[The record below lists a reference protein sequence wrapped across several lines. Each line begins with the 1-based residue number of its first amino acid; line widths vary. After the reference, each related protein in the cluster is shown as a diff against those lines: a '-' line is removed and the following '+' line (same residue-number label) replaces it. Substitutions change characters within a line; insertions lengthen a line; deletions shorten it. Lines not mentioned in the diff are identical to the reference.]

1 MAFSYRT
8 PAEEFL
14 STLPS
19 TSQEHISKYAVQSL
33 EKQEKASSHNYSYH
47 LTDTQKNFCS
57 SVGVPLSVHS
67 FMVHPHPY
75 CKTMENY
82 ILHDNLFHYRNLIN
96 VFVSI
101 REEKVSLLNRSKG
114 LNFHRIVNRC
124 VADRDK
130 LRYRNYVNRNFFS
143 DQSNF
148 SPNRHKSW
156 FFHDE
161 LHHWTVNEMSDFL
174 HNFKPERVMASCV
187 LPVEVFNSDESCN
200 PSFYKYQVH
209 SRANGVVEFTF
220 FPDGSRE
227 SSYYQRSSDWIF
239 KYRHF
244 EIGGEIYTLSF
255 LRSIKCHHL
264 ILIEKGRLETNRFYI
279 SDSAEC
285 ASLRMFGTAVAG
297 KICAPIRVEVLKRE
311 IIYLL
316 SLKKSDMN
324 SAAAKLRQLSQE
336 DYQPQELCFFLNLAG
351 RIESVKG
358 VFRDRGL
365 TAVIVD
371 CFANTFPN
379 RIARQISN
387 TVDENSF
394 LQLISNMEG
403 MKLCIERVTFP
414 VEGYF
419 EFKVK
424 DGVSEQFVLDQMD
437 RGFYGE
443 THPTFDSSYSVKV
456 SGDRNYVLTD
466 FKAKKWERLAKR
478 EDQEIKQKVAAP
490 GELYNISS
498 EEARFYGGPNGKRR
512 TMFHEILIGELP
524 GSFFKRADAPLLT
537 MFSHWD
543 LPVREG
549 IREVTMQDVPDEH
562 VQVDGQEFGVQGE
575 VDARGELELEP
586 DRDGGYGGGE
596 TAQIDLSDGE
606 EEECGYLGGKFFPN
620 DAFKDSVKM
629 MLNSKAAYHHGG
641 RKTILFSTVVGLDYG
656 FGPHRYKQVK
666 CDFMEELLKKTGF
679 NSCLA
684 QIYELGGMVGP
695 HYDDE
700 RVYDDDEILI
710 WNLEGEADFSMFKR
724 DGTEVVH
731 LMPGQTLEMPRGSS
745 RGPDKF
751 KHSVSNCSAGR
762 ISMTFRHQKRF
773 MNGDPVELENF
784 KRIPIDIPDNI
795 GDLLRKM
802 SNACFLDC
810 LADHLSMDR
819 TAVFN
824 LLFDQDRSII
834 TNVVEDKGFTLAEVI
849 DHLTNLDI
857 PGRIIS
863 NGEVINY
870 LDKGSF
876 KPIDLLMREG
886 HIGLNLQHQT
896 IYNSKEIRIEEL
908 IGADVIEPCFSVE
921 RARILVKSMTEGMTG
936 VVLNRFKH
944 AFNELLPHNK
954 TKVMC
959 IAGFAGSGKSRA
971 LQGVCSSI
979 LNKKNVVLSSPR
991 KNLLRDWESKI
1002 SEKLK
1007 GKERKIKLRTFE
1019 LAISAITRMVQRER
1033 EVKLTVIIDEV
1044 TLLPGGYLDLI
1055 NSLLPDGST
1064 MILLFDPL
1072 QSHYYSRSDAN
1083 VNLGPVLTPVF
1094 GQEYRYRGYT
1104 YRFPELFKVEGFEFG
1119 GGEIDQNH
1127 MRIFA
1132 QPQAVREA
1140 VKRPVFLCPSD
1151 DKRNELSNFGE
1162 AYTFGTSQGL
1172 TFDFVCISLD
1182 MDGSVTSDFHWMVAL
1197 TRARKGFCFLTC
1209 ASISLRTF
1217 KESNRAK
1224 LIGKVLN
1231 GESISKKFWWNLGG
1245 RALENAKCV
1254 GKEEFERLGKTRE
1267 EFEEALGGD
1276 PWLKGLLNYLEGDDA
1291 KDPDP
1296 EEPVRKDSPPR
1307 THLMLA
1313 PVEHQ
1318 FAEEMHL
1325 LKAREFREFRNSNLW
1340 SEQFD
1345 DSKKMRKV
1353 VHNRAE
1359 TFEQIYPSHKASDT
1373 LTFWAAIKKRM
1384 KMSDPYS
1391 ERRKLERCMPV
1402 GENLCKI
1409 FVEEYGLKRG
1419 VIVDVESTEREFLLK
1434 RVEKA
1439 KKMIEAHSERSDP
1452 DWMVN
1457 HFFLFMKTTLCTKFE
1472 KRFADAKAGQ
1482 TLACFSHQVL
1492 ARFGVPIRVAE
1503 KCLRAQLG
1511 DNIYIHSGRQ
1521 LDELNEWSIRYS
1533 KGYGTDSDYE
1543 SFDRS
1548 QDALVLAFEIH
1559 LLRFLGWD
1567 VNLVEDY
1574 VALKL
1579 RLGCRLGYLA
1589 IMRFTGEFGTFFL
1602 NTCCNMLFTCLRYR
1616 INKRTPIA
1624 FAGDD
1629 MFSPGRLEIRKDRE
1643 FLLNRFSLKAKVNFS
1658 REPIFCGWR
1667 MTQYGIVKEPKLVL
1681 ERFRIAEERGCF
1693 KECLINYCL
1702 EVSFAYRLGERLY
1715 EVIRNIQDQQA
1726 LVRIVVKNKK
1736 FLPRK
1741 VRKEFESFDHEF
1753 GGGESVPEEGECD
1766 RVHRFGCGLECN
1778 I

>member
-1 MAFSYRT
+1 
-8 PAEEFL
+8 
-14 STLPS
+14 
-19 TSQEHISKYAVQSL
+19 
-33 EKQEKASSHNYSYH
+33 
-47 LTDTQKNFCS
+47 
-57 SVGVPLSVHS
+57 
-67 FMVHPHPY
+67 MVHPHPY
-75 CKTMENY
+75 CKTMENF
-82 ILHDNLFHYRNLIN
+82 ILHDNLFHYRNLIGI
-96 VFVSI
+96 FVSI
-101 REEKVSLLNRSKG
+101 KEEKVSLLNRSNG
-114 LNFHRIVNRC
+114 LNFHRVINRC
-124 VADRDK
+124 VADRDR
-130 LRYRNYVNRNFFS
+130 LRYRNCVNRNFFLNR
-143 DQSNF
+143 DNFIQNQS
-148 SPNRHKSW
+148 KSW

-161 LHHWTVNEMSDFL
+161 LHHWTVNEVSDFL
-174 HNFKPERVMASCV
+174 YNFKPERVLASCV
-187 LPVEVFNSDESCN
+187 LPVEVFSSDESCN

-209 SRANGVVEFTF
+209 NRHKGTVEFTF

-227 SSYYQRSSDWIF
+227 SSYYQKSSDWVF
-239 KYRHF
+239 RYKHF
-244 EIGGEIYTLSF
+244 EVGETVYTLSF

-279 SDSAEC
+279 SDPAEC
-285 ASLRMFGTAVAG
+285 ASLRMFGTALAG
-297 KICAPIRVEVLKRE
+297 KLCAPIRVEVLKRE
-311 IIYLL
+311 MIYLL

-358 VFRDRGL
+358 IFRDRGL
-365 TAVIVD
+365 VATIIN
-371 CFANTFPN
+371 CFASAFPN
-379 RIARQISN
+379 RLARTISS
-387 TVDENSF
+387 TIDENSF

-403 MKLCIERVTFP
+403 MKLCVERATFP
-414 VEGYF
+414 VESFF
-419 EFKVK
+419 EFEVK
-424 DGVSEQFVLDQMD
+424 DGLSSQFILDLMEES
-437 RGFYGE
+437 FYGGDGC
-443 THPTFDSSYSVKV
+443 TSDTSYSIRVPRN
-456 SGDRNYVLTD
+456 RNYILTD
-466 FKAKKWERLAKR
+466 FKAKKWERLAAR
-478 EDQEIKQKVAAP
+478 EAEEVKPKLDRP
-490 GELYNISS
+490 GEFHEISP
-498 EEARFYGGPNGKRR
+498 EEARFYSGPIGRRR
-512 TMFHEILIGELP
+512 TMFHEIIIGEGP
-524 GSFFKRADAPLLT
+524 GSFLKRADSLLLT
-537 MFSHWD
+537 NFSHWEI
-543 LPVREG
+543 PVREG
-549 IREVTMQDVPDEH
+549 IREVEMFEASDEPGL
-562 VQVDGQEFGVQGE
+562 VGGE
-575 VDARGELELEP
+575 AIYIHEETGTPEELEFNQSGNESSKGLE
-586 DRDGGYGGGE
+586 E
-596 TAQIDLSDGE
+596 LQVEMSDEE
-606 EEECGYLGGKFFPN
+606 EEECTYIGGRFAPN
-620 DAFKDSVKM
+620 GVFRDSLRM
-629 MLNSKAAYHHGG
+629 MLNSKAAYEHSG
-641 RKTILFSTVVGLDYG
+641 RRTILFSTVVGLDYG
-656 FGPHRYKQVK
+656 FGPHKYKQVK
-666 CDFMEELLKKTGF
+666 CDFMEELLKKVGY

-684 QIYELGGMVGP
+684 QIYKFGGSISP

-700 RVYDDDEILI
+700 RVYDDDEILT
-710 WNLEGEADFSMFKR
+710 WNLEGEADFLMYKSE
-724 DGTEVVH
+724 GTEIVH
-731 LMPGQTLEMPRGSS
+731 LTPGQVLVMPKGCS
-745 RGPDKF
+745 RGPGRF
-751 KHSVSNCSAGR
+751 KHAVINCTEGRVS
-762 ISMTFRHQKRF
+762 ITFRHQKRF
-773 MNGDPVELENF
+773 MNGDPVEIENF
-784 KRIPIDIPDNI
+784 KRNPADIPENL

-810 LADHLSMDR
+810 LADHLSLDR
-819 TAVFN
+819 ATVFS
-824 LLFDQDRSII
+824 LLFDQDKSVL
-834 TNVVEDKGFTLAEVI
+834 TNVIEDKGFTLAEVI

-857 PGRIIS
+857 PGRIVS
-863 NGEVINY
+863 NGEVIRY
-870 LDKGSF
+870 LEKGSF

-886 HIGLNLQHQT
+886 HIGLNLQHQ
-896 IYNSKEIRIEEL
+896 IIHDSKEIRIEEL
-908 IGADVIEPCFSVE
+908 VGADIIKPSFSVE
-921 RARILVKSMTEGMTG
+921 RARMLVKSMMEGLTG

-944 AFNELLPHNK
+944 AFNELLPHNRNR
-954 TKVMC
+954 VMC

-971 LQGVCSSI
+971 LQGVCAGI
-979 LNKKNVVLSSPR
+979 LNKKNVILSSPR

-1002 SEKLK
+1002 GDRLK
-1007 GKERKIKLRTFE
+1007 GRERRIKLRTYE
-1019 LAISAITRMVQRER
+1019 LAISAITRAIQEDREA
-1033 EVKLTVIIDEV
+1033 KLTIIIDEV

-1055 NSLLPDGST
+1055 NSLIPDGST

-1072 QSHYYSRSDAN
+1072 QSHYYSRSD
-1083 VNLGPVLTPVF
+1083 VSMNLGPVLTPIF

-1104 YRFPELFKVEGFEFG
+1104 YRFPELFKIEDFEFG
-1119 GGEIDQNH
+1119 NGEVDQNH

-1140 VKRPVFLCPSD
+1140 IKKPIFLCPSE
-1151 DKRNELSNFGE
+1151 DKRQELSNFGE

-1209 ASISLRTF
+1209 ASVGLRSF
-1217 KESNRAK
+1217 KDSNRAK

-1231 GESISKKFWWNLGG
+1231 NEVVSRKFWWNLGG
-1245 RALENAKCV
+1245 RALENARSTK
-1254 GKEEFERLGKTRE
+1254 KEEFAKLGKTRE
-1267 EFEEALGGD
+1267 EFEEALAGD

-1291 KDPDP
+1291 KDPEP

-1345 DSKKMRKV
+1345 DSRKTRKV
-1353 VHNRAE
+1353 IHNRAE
-1359 TFEQIYPSHKASDT
+1359 TFEQIYPSHKNSDT

-1402 GENLCKI
+1402 GENLCRI
-1409 FVEEYGLKRG
+1409 FIEEYGLKRG
-1419 VIVDVESTEREFLLK
+1419 VVVDIESTEREFLLK

-1452 DWMVN
+1452 DWLVN

-1503 KCLRAQLG
+1503 KRLRAQLG
-1511 DNIYIHSGRQ
+1511 DNIYIHSGKQ
-1521 LDELNEWSIRYS
+1521 LDELNEWCIKFSR
-1533 KGYGTDSDYE
+1533 GYGTDSDYE

-1548 QDALVLAFEIH
+1548 QDALILAFEIH

-1567 VNLVEDY
+1567 VNLVDDY

-1602 NTCCNMLFTCLRYR
+1602 NTCCNMLFTCLRYK
-1616 INKRTPIA
+1616 INIKTPIA

-1629 MFSPGRLEIRKDRE
+1629 MFSPGRLEVRRDRE
-1643 FLLNRFSLKAKVNFS
+1643 FLLNRFSLRAKVNFS
-1658 REPIFCGWR
+1658 KEPMFCGWR

-1715 EVIRNIQDQQA
+1715 EVIKNIQDQQA

-1736 FLPRK
+1736 LLPRK
-1741 VRKEFESFDHEF
+1741 IRKEFESFDHEF
-1753 GGGESVPEEGECD
+1753 GGSESVQEEGECD

>member
-1 MAFSYRT
+1 
-8 PAEEFL
+8 
-14 STLPS
+14 
-19 TSQEHISKYAVQSL
+19 
-33 EKQEKASSHNYSYH
+33 
-47 LTDTQKNFCS
+47 
-57 SVGVPLSVHS
+57 
-67 FMVHPHPY
+67 MVHPHPY
-75 CKTMENY
+75 CKIMENF
-82 ILHDNLFHYRNLIN
+82 ILHDNLFHYRSLIDIY
-96 VFVSI
+96 VSI
-101 REEKVSLLNRSKG
+101 KEEKVSLLHRSSG
-114 LNFHRIVNRC
+114 LNFHRVINRC
-124 VADRDK
+124 VADRDR
-130 LRYRNYVNRNFFS
+130 LRYRNYVCRNFFVNK
-143 DQSNF
+143 DNFAPNQS
-148 SPNRHKSW
+148 RSW

-161 LHHWTVNEMSDFL
+161 LHHWTVNEVSDFL
-174 HNFKPERVMASCV
+174 HNFRPKRVIASCV
-187 LPVEVFNSDESCN
+187 LPVEIFSSDDSCN
-200 PSFYKYQVH
+200 PSFYKYEIH
-209 SRANGVVEFTF
+209 SRGREFTEFTF

-227 SSYYQRSSDWIF
+227 SSYYQKSSDWIF
-239 KYRHF
+239 KYKHF
-244 EIGGEIYTLSF
+244 EVGEEVYTLSF

-264 ILIEKGRLETNRFYI
+264 VLIERGRLETNKFYI

-285 ASLRMFGTAVAG
+285 ASLRMFGTALAG
-297 KICAPIRVEVLKRE
+297 RKIAPIRVEVLKRE

-358 VFRDRGL
+358 VFRDRSL
-365 TAVIVD
+365 VATIVD
-371 CFANTFPN
+371 CFAKVFPG
-379 RIARQISN
+379 RLARCISS
-387 TVDENSF
+387 TIDENSF
-394 LQLISNMEG
+394 LQLISSMEG
-403 MKLCIERVTFP
+403 MKLCVERVTFP
-414 VEGYF
+414 TEKFF
-419 EFKVK
+419 EFDVK
-424 DGVSEQFVLDQMD
+424 DGMDEQYILSLMDQ
-437 RGFYGE
+437 GFYGGND
-443 THPTFDSSYSVKV
+443 PTPDTSYSVKV
-456 SGDRNYVLTD
+456 SGNRNYVLVD
-466 FKAKKWERLAKR
+466 FKAKKWERLEKKER
-478 EDQEIKQKVAAP
+478 DEIKRKENLP
-490 GELYNISS
+490 GEMYEISS
-498 EEARFYGGPNGKRR
+498 EEAHFYGGLTGKRR
-512 TMFHEILIGELP
+512 TMFHEIVTGDLP
-524 GSFFKRADAPLLT
+524 GCFFKRADPLFIT
-537 MFSHWD
+537 NFSHWD
-543 LPVREG
+543 LPAREGVREVEMEDVLDALDLDG
-549 IREVTMQDVPDEH
+549 VGFPITQEGMEARREP
-562 VQVDGQEFGVQGE
+562 EFNSSE
-575 VDARGELELEP
+575 EEDN
-586 DRDGGYGGGE
+586 GGGVE
-596 TAQIDLSDGE
+596 PCFDMSDEE
-606 EEECGYLGGKFFPN
+606 EEECTYLSGRFSPN
-620 DAFKDSVKM
+620 GAFKDSLRM
-629 MLNSKAAYHHGG
+629 MLNSKAAYEHSG
-641 RKTILFSTVVGLDYG
+641 RRTILFSTVTGLDYG
-656 FGPHRYKQVK
+656 FGPHKYKQVK
-666 CDFMEELLKKTGF
+666 CDFMEDLLRKVGF

-684 QIYELGGMVGP
+684 QIYKLGGAIGP

-700 RVYDDDEILI
+700 RVYDDDEILT
-710 WNLEGEADFSMFKR
+710 WNLEGEADFLMYKKE
-724 DGTEVVH
+724 GTEIVH
-731 LMPGQTLEMPRGSS
+731 LTSGQVLMMPKGSS
-745 RGPDKF
+745 RGPERF
-751 KHSVSNCSAGR
+751 KHELANCTEGR
-762 ISMTFRHQKRF
+762 ISITFRHQKRF
-773 MNGDPVELENF
+773 MNGDPVETENF
-784 KRIPIDIPDNI
+784 KRTLIDIPENI
-795 GDLLRKM
+795 RDLIQKM

-810 LADHLSMDR
+810 LADHLSLDR
-819 TAVFN
+819 TAIFN
-824 LLFDQDRSII
+824 LLFDQDRSVL

-857 PGRIIS
+857 PGRIVS

-870 LDKGSF
+870 LEKGSF

-886 HIGLNLQHQT
+886 HIGLNLQHQV
-896 IYNSKEIRIEEL
+896 IYDSKEIRIEEL
-908 IGADVIEPCFSVE
+908 IGADIVKPSFSVE
-921 RARILVKSMTEGMTG
+921 RARVLVKSMTEGMTG

-954 TKVMC
+954 NTVMC

-979 LNKKNVVLSSPR
+979 LNKKNVILSSPR

-1002 SEKLK
+1002 GDKLK
-1007 GKERKIKLRTFE
+1007 GKERKIKLRTYE
-1019 LAISAITRMVQRER
+1019 LAISAIMRMIRKER

-1072 QSHYYSRSDAN
+1072 QSHYYSRSDVS
-1083 VNLGPVLTPVF
+1083 VNLGPVLTPIF

-1104 YRFPELFKVEGFEFG
+1104 YRFPELFKIEGFEFG
-1119 GGEIDQNH
+1119 KGDIDQNH

-1140 VKRPVFLCPSD
+1140 VRRPVFLCPSE

-1182 MDGSVTSDFHWMVAL
+1182 MDGPITSDFHWMVAL

-1209 ASISLRTF
+1209 ASINLRTF
-1217 KESNRAK
+1217 KENNRAK
-1224 LIGKVLN
+1224 LIGRILN
-1231 GESISKKFWWNLGG
+1231 GELISKKFWWNLGG
-1245 RALENAKCV
+1245 RALENARCI
-1254 GKEEFERLGKTRE
+1254 GKEEFAKLGKTRE
-1267 EFEEALGGD
+1267 EFEEALDGD
-1276 PWLKGLLNYLEGDDA
+1276 PWLKGLLNYLEDDDA
-1291 KDPDP
+1291 RDPSP

-1318 FAEEMHL
+1318 FAEEMYL
-1325 LKAREFREFRNSNLW
+1325 LRAREFREFRNSNLW

-1345 DSKKMRKV
+1345 DSRKTRKV
-1353 VHNRAE
+1353 IHNRAE
-1359 TFEQIYPSHKASDT
+1359 TFEQIYPSHKNSDT
-1373 LTFWAAIKKRM
+1373 LTFWAAVKKRM
-1384 KMSDPYS
+1384 KMSDPYT

-1402 GENLCKI
+1402 GENLCRI

-1419 VIVDVESTEREFLLK
+1419 VVVDVESTEREFLLK

-1503 KCLRAQLG
+1503 KRLRAQLG
-1511 DNIYIHSGRQ
+1511 DNIYIHSGKQ
-1521 LDELNEWSIRYS
+1521 LDELNEWCIKFS

-1548 QDALVLAFEIH
+1548 QDALVLAFEVH
-1559 LLRFLGWD
+1559 LLRFLGWGVD
-1567 VNLVEDY
+1567 LVDDY

-1602 NTCCNMLFTCLRYR
+1602 NTCCNMLFTCLRYK
-1616 INKRTPIA
+1616 INRKTPIA

-1629 MFSPGRLEIRKDRE
+1629 MFSPGRLEVRRDRE

-1658 REPIFCGWR
+1658 CEPIFCGWR
-1667 MTQYGIVKEPKLVL
+1667 MTKYGIVKEPKLVL
-1681 ERFRIAEERGCF
+1681 ERFKIAEERGCF

-1736 FLPRK
+1736 FLPKR

-1753 GGGESVPEEGECD
+1753 GGSESVQEEGECD
-1766 RVHRFGCGLECN
+1766 RVHRFGCGLECD

>member
-1 MAFSYRT
+1 
-8 PAEEFL
+8 
-14 STLPS
+14 
-19 TSQEHISKYAVQSL
+19 
-33 EKQEKASSHNYSYH
+33 
-47 LTDTQKNFCS
+47 
-57 SVGVPLSVHS
+57 
-67 FMVHPHPY
+67 MVHPHPY
-75 CKTMENY
+75 CKTMENF
-82 ILHDNLFHYRNLIN
+82 ILHDNLFHYRNLIDIY
-96 VFVSI
+96 VSI
-101 REEKVSLLNRSKG
+101 KEEKVSLLHRSSG
-114 LNFHRIVNRC
+114 LNFHRVVNRC
-124 VADRDK
+124 VADRDR
-130 LRYRNYVNRNFFS
+130 LRYRNCVCRNFFINR
-143 DQSNF
+143 DNFTPNQS
-148 SPNRHKSW
+148 KSW

-161 LHHWTVNEMSDFL
+161 LHHWTANEVSDFL
-174 HNFKPERVMASCV
+174 HNFKPKRVIASCV
-187 LPVEVFNSDESCN
+187 LPVEIFSSDDSCN
-200 PSFYKYQVH
+200 PSFYRYEVH
-209 SRANGVVEFTF
+209 SRSRGSTEFTF

-239 KYRHF
+239 RYKHF
-244 EIGGEIYTLSF
+244 EVGGEVYTLSF

-264 ILIEKGRLETNRFYI
+264 ILIERGRLETNKFYI

-285 ASLRMFGTAVAG
+285 ASLRMFGTALAG
-297 KICAPIRVEVLKRE
+297 RRVAPIRVEVLKRE

-358 VFRDRGL
+358 VFKDRSL
-365 TAVIVD
+365 VATIVD
-371 CFANTFPN
+371 CFAKVFPD
-379 RIARQISN
+379 RLARCISN
-387 TVDENSF
+387 TIDENSF
-394 LQLISNMEG
+394 LQLISSMEG
-403 MKLCIERVTFP
+403 MRLCIERVAFP
-414 VEGYF
+414 TEAFF
-419 EFKVK
+419 EFDVK
-424 DGVSEQFVLDQMD
+424 DGMSDQHIIDLMD
-437 RGFYGE
+437 QEFYGGGGPIPD
-443 THPTFDSSYSVKV
+443 TSYSVRV
-456 SGDRNYVLTD
+456 SGNRNYVLTD
-466 FKAKKWERLAKR
+466 FKAKKWERLERKERDEVRQKR
-478 EDQEIKQKVAAP
+478 NLP
-490 GELYNISS
+490 GEMYEISS
-498 EEARFYGGPNGKRR
+498 EEARFYGGLAGKRR
-512 TMFHEILIGELP
+512 TMFHEIVVGDLL
-524 GSFFKRADAPLLT
+524 GSFFKRADPLFIT
-537 MFSHWD
+537 NFSHWD
-543 LPVREG
+543 LPAREGVREVEMED
-549 IREVTMQDVPDEH
+549 ISSEPIL
-562 VQVDGQEFGVQGE
+562 DGVEF
-575 VDARGELELEP
+575 P
-586 DRDGGYGGGE
+586 
-596 TAQIDLSDGE
+596 TAQGGMEVEEEPEPCPSAGRDDMGWAEPHASMSDEE
-606 EEECGYLGGKFFPN
+606 EEECTYFNGRFSPN
-620 DAFKDSVKM
+620 EIFKDSLKM
-629 MLNSKAAYHHGG
+629 ILGSGAAYEHSG
-641 RKTILFSTVVGLDYG
+641 RRTVLFSTVVGLDYG
-656 FGPHRYKQVK
+656 FGPHKYKQVK
-666 CDFMEELLKKTGF
+666 CDFMEDLLKKVGF

-684 QIYELGGMVGP
+684 QIYKSGGAIGP

-700 RVYDDDEILI
+700 RVYDDDEILT
-710 WNLEGEADFSMFKR
+710 WNLEGEADFLMHKKE
-724 DGTEVVH
+724 GTEITH
-731 LMPGQTLEMPRGSS
+731 LIPGQVLVMPKGSS
-745 RGPDKF
+745 RGPERF
-751 KHSVSNCSAGR
+751 KHELANCTEGR
-762 ISMTFRHQKRF
+762 ISITFRHQKRF
-773 MNGDPVELENF
+773 MNGDPVETENF
-784 KRIPIDIPDNI
+784 KRTSIDIPENI
-795 GDLLRKM
+795 RDLIQRM

-819 TAVFN
+819 IAIFN
-824 LLFDQDRSII
+824 LLFDQDRSVL

-857 PGRIIS
+857 PGRIVS
-863 NGEVINY
+863 SGEVINY
-870 LDKGSF
+870 LEKGSF

-886 HIGLNLQHQT
+886 HIGLNLQHQIT
-896 IYNSKEIRIEEL
+896 YNSKEVRIEEL
-908 IGADVIEPCFSVE
+908 IGADIIKPSFSVE
-921 RARILVKSMTEGMTG
+921 RARVLVKSMTEGMTG

-944 AFNELLPHNK
+944 VFNELLPHSKNI
-954 TKVMC
+954 VMC

-971 LQGVCSSI
+971 LQGICSSI
-979 LNKKNVVLSSPR
+979 LNKKNVILSSPR

-1002 SEKLK
+1002 GDKLK
-1007 GKERKIKLRTFE
+1007 GKEKKIKLRTYE
-1019 LAISAITRMVQRER
+1019 LAISAIMRMIQKER
-1033 EVKLTVIIDEV
+1033 ETKLTVIIDEV
-1044 TLLPGGYLDLI
+1044 TLLPGGYLDLV
-1055 NSLLPDGST
+1055 NSLLPEGST

-1072 QSHYYSRSDAN
+1072 QSHYYSRSDVS

-1104 YRFPELFKVEGFEFG
+1104 YRFPELFKIEGFEFG
-1119 GGEIDQNH
+1119 KGDVDQNH

-1140 VKRPVFLCPSD
+1140 IKKPVFLCPSE

-1182 MDGSVTSDFHWMVAL
+1182 MDGPITSDFHWMVAL
-1197 TRARKGFCFLTC
+1197 TRARRGFCFLTC

-1217 KESNRAK
+1217 KENNRAK

-1231 GESISKKFWWNLGG
+1231 GELISKKFWWNLGG
-1245 RALENAKCV
+1245 RALENAKCI
-1254 GKEEFERLGKTRE
+1254 GKEEFAKLGKTRE
-1267 EFEEALGGD
+1267 EFEEALDGD

-1291 KDPDP
+1291 KDPSP

-1325 LKAREFREFRNSNLW
+1325 LRAREFREFRNSNLW

-1345 DSKKMRKV
+1345 DSRKTRKV
-1353 VHNRAE
+1353 IHNRAE
-1359 TFEQIYPSHKASDT
+1359 TFEQIYPSHKNSDT

-1384 KMSDPYS
+1384 KMSDPYT
-1391 ERRKLERCMPV
+1391 ERRRLERCMPV
-1402 GENLCKI
+1402 GENLCRI

-1503 KCLRAQLG
+1503 KRLRAQLG
-1511 DNIYIHSGRQ
+1511 DNIYIHSGKQ
-1521 LDELNEWSIRYS
+1521 LDELNEWCIKFS

-1548 QDALVLAFEIH
+1548 QDALILAFEIH
-1559 LLRFLGWD
+1559 LLRFLGWSVD
-1567 VNLVEDY
+1567 LIDDY

-1616 INKRTPIA
+1616 INRKTPIA

-1629 MFSPGRLEIRKDRE
+1629 MFSPGRLEVRKDRE

-1658 REPIFCGWR
+1658 SEPMFCGWR
-1667 MTQYGIVKEPKLVL
+1667 MTKYGIVKEPKLVL
-1681 ERFRIAEERGCF
+1681 ERFKIAEERGCF

-1715 EVIRNIQDQQA
+1715 EVIKNIQDQQA
-1726 LVRIVVKNKK
+1726 LVRIVVKNKR
-1736 FLPRK
+1736 FLPKR

-1753 GGGESVPEEGECD
+1753 GGGESVQEEGECD

>member
-1 MAFSYRT
+1 
-8 PAEEFL
+8 
-14 STLPS
+14 
-19 TSQEHISKYAVQSL
+19 
-33 EKQEKASSHNYSYH
+33 
-47 LTDTQKNFCS
+47 
-57 SVGVPLSVHS
+57 
-67 FMVHPHPY
+67 MVHPHPY
-75 CKTMENY
+75 CKTMENF
-82 ILHDNLFHYRNLIN
+82 ILHDNLFHYRSLIN
-96 VFVSI
+96 TYVSI
-101 REEKVSLLNRSKG
+101 KEEKVSLLSRSSG
-114 LNFHRIVNRC
+114 LNFHRVINRC
-124 VADRDK
+124 VADRDL
-130 LRYRNYVNRNFFS
+130 LRYKSHVGRNFFINK
-143 DQSNF
+143 DNFASNQA
-148 SPNRHKSW
+148 KSW

-161 LHHWTVNEMSDFL
+161 LHHWTVNEISDFL
-174 HNFKPERVMASCV
+174 HNFKPERVVASCV
-187 LPVEVFNSDESCN
+187 LPVEVFSSDESCN
-200 PSFYKYQVH
+200 LSFYKYQVH
-209 SRANGVVEFTF
+209 SRHKGTVEFTF
-220 FPDGSRE
+220 FPDGSHE
-227 SSYYQRSSDWIF
+227 SSYYQKSSDWIF
-239 KYRHF
+239 KYKHF
-244 EIGGEIYTLSF
+244 EVGESVYTLSF

-264 ILIEKGRLETNRFYI
+264 ILIEKGRLETNRFFI
-279 SDSAEC
+279 SDPAEC

-297 KICAPIRVEVLKRE
+297 KICAPIRVDVLKRE
-311 IIYLL
+311 VIYLL

-351 RIESVKG
+351 RIEGVKG
-358 VFRDRGL
+358 IFRDRGL
-365 TAVIVD
+365 VATIID
-371 CFANTFPN
+371 CFVSAFPN
-379 RIARQISN
+379 RLARSISG

-394 LQLISNMEG
+394 LQLISDMEG
-403 MKLCIERVTFP
+403 MKLCVERVTFP
-414 VEGYF
+414 TEGFF
-419 EFKVK
+419 EFDVK
-424 DGVSEQFVLDQMD
+424 DGVSERHILDLMD
-437 RGFYGE
+437 QRFYGKE
-443 THPTFDSSYSVKV
+443 GPALDTSYSIET
-456 SGDRNYVLTD
+456 SGDRNYVLAD
-466 FKAKKWERLAKR
+466 FKIKKWERLAER
-478 EDQEIKQKVAAP
+478 ERCEVRPGVDMP
-490 GELYNISS
+490 GEFYEISS
-498 EEARFYGGPNGKRR
+498 EEARFFSGPLGRRR
-512 TMFHEILIGELP
+512 TMFHEMVTGEVP
-524 GSFFKRADAPLLT
+524 GSFQKRRDPLFLT
-537 MFSHWD
+537 HFPHWD
-543 LPVREG
+543 QLRRTEL
-549 IREVTMQDVPDEH
+549 REVEMEDAFTGSSRSEGGSFSVQEEVERKREITSDSDGDEG
-562 VQVDGQEFGVQGE
+562 GQELTE
-575 VDARGELELEP
+575 VYVPADM
-586 DRDGGYGGGE
+586 
-596 TAQIDLSDGE
+596 SDEE
-606 EEECGYLGGKFFPN
+606 EEECSYLNGRFTPN
-620 DAFKDSVKM
+620 EAFKSSLRM
-629 MLNSKAAYHHGG
+629 MLGSKAAYEHGG
-641 RKTILFSTVVGLDYG
+641 RKTILFSTVTGLDYG
-656 FGPHRYKQVK
+656 FGPHKYKQVK
-666 CDFMEELLKKTGF
+666 CDFMEELLRKTGF

-684 QIYELGGMVGP
+684 QIYRLGGAIGP

-700 RVYDDDEILI
+700 RVYDDDEILT
-710 WNLEGEADFSMFKR
+710 WNLDGEADFSLHKKG
-724 DGTEVVH
+724 GTEVTH
-731 LMPGQTLEMPRGSS
+731 LVPGQTLMMPKGCS
-745 RGPDKF
+745 RGPERF
-751 KHSVSNCSAGR
+751 MHSVANCTDGR
-762 ISMTFRHQKRF
+762 ISITFRHQRRF
-773 MNGDPVELENF
+773 MNGDPVEIENF
-784 KRIPIDIPDNI
+784 KRAPITIPENI
-795 GDLLRKM
+795 RDLIRGM

-819 TAVFN
+819 AAVFN
-824 LLFDQDRSII
+824 LLFDQDASVV

-870 LDKGSF
+870 LEKGSF

-886 HIGLNLQHQT
+886 HIGLNLQHQVV
-896 IYNSKEIRIEEL
+896 YDSKEVRIEEL
-908 IGADVIEPCFSVE
+908 VGADIINPAFSVE
-921 RARILVKSMTEGMTG
+921 RARVLVKSMMEGMTG

-944 AFNELLPHNK
+944 AFNELLPHSGN
-954 TKVMC
+954 KVMC

-979 LNKKNVVLSSPR
+979 LNKKNVILSSPR
-991 KNLLRDWESKI
+991 KNLLRDWEIKI
-1002 SEKLK
+1002 NEKLK

-1019 LAISAITRMVQRER
+1019 LAISAITRMVRMER

-1055 NSLLPDGST
+1055 NSLIPEGST

-1072 QSHYYSRSDAN
+1072 QSHYYSKSDVS

-1104 YRFPELFKVEGFEFG
+1104 YRFPELFKIEGFEFG
-1119 GGEIDQNH
+1119 KGEVDQNH
-1127 MRIFA
+1127 MRVFA

-1140 VKRPVFLCPSD
+1140 VKKPIFLCPSE

-1182 MDGSVTSDFHWMVAL
+1182 MDGSITSDFHWMVAL
-1197 TRARKGFCFLTC
+1197 TRARRGFCFLSC
-1209 ASISLRTF
+1209 ASVNPRTF
-1217 KESNRAK
+1217 QENNRAK

-1231 GESISKKFWWNLGG
+1231 KETISKKFWWNLGG
-1245 RALENAKCV
+1245 RALENARCV
-1254 GKEEFERLGKTRE
+1254 GKEEFTRLGRTRE
-1267 EFEEALGGD
+1267 EFEEALVGD
-1276 PWLKGLLNYLEGDDA
+1276 PWLKGLLNYLEGDSA
-1291 KDPDP
+1291 EDP
-1296 EEPVRKDSPPR
+1296 EPDEPVRKESPPR

-1325 LKAREFREFRNSNLW
+1325 LRAREFREFRNSNLW

-1345 DSKKMRKV
+1345 DSRKARKV
-1353 VHNRAE
+1353 AHNRAE
-1359 TFEQIYPSHKASDT
+1359 TFEQIYPSHKNSDT
-1373 LTFWAAIKKRM
+1373 LTFWAAVKKRM

-1402 GENLCKI
+1402 GENLCRI
-1409 FVEEYGLKRG
+1409 FVEEYGLKQG
-1419 VIVDVESTEREFLLK
+1419 VVVDIESTEREFLLK

-1503 KCLRAQLG
+1503 KRLRAQLG
-1511 DNIYIHSGRQ
+1511 ENIYIHSGKQ
-1521 LDELNEWSIRYS
+1521 LDELNEWCVKFSQ
-1533 KGYGTDSDYE
+1533 GYGTDSDYE

-1559 LLRFLGWD
+1559 LLRFLGWGPD
-1567 VNLVEDY
+1567 LVDDY
-1574 VALKL
+1574 VAIKL

-1602 NTCCNMLFTCLRYR
+1602 NTCCNMLFTCLRYK
-1616 INKRTPIA
+1616 ISKKTPIA

-1629 MFSPGRLEIRKDRE
+1629 MFSPGRLEVRRDRE

-1658 REPIFCGWR
+1658 KEPMFCGWR

-1726 LVRIVVKNKK
+1726 LVRIVVKNKHL
-1736 FLPRK
+1736 LPRK

-1753 GGGESVPEEGECD
+1753 GGGESVQEEGECD

>member
-1 MAFSYRT
+1 
-8 PAEEFL
+8 
-14 STLPS
+14 
-19 TSQEHISKYAVQSL
+19 
-33 EKQEKASSHNYSYH
+33 
-47 LTDTQKNFCS
+47 
-57 SVGVPLSVHS
+57 
-67 FMVHPHPY
+67 MVHPHPY
-75 CKTMENY
+75 CKTIENF
-82 ILHDNLFHYRNLIN
+82 ILHDNLFHYRSLIDTY
-96 VFVSI
+96 VSI
-101 REEKVSLLNRSKG
+101 KEEKVSLLNRNSG
-114 LNFHRIVNRC
+114 LNFHRVINRC

-130 LRYRNYVNRNFFS
+130 LRYRSCVNRNFFINRNNFIPN
-143 DQSNF
+143 QS
-148 SPNRHKSW
+148 KSW

-161 LHHWTVNEMSDFL
+161 LHHWTANEISDFL
-174 HNFKPERVMASCV
+174 YNFKPERVMASCV
-187 LPVEVFNSDESCN
+187 LPVEVFSSDESCN
-200 PSFYKYQVH
+200 PSFYRYQVH
-209 SRANGVVEFTF
+209 SRSMGVAEFTF
-220 FPDGSRE
+220 LPDGSYE
-227 SSYYQRSSDWIF
+227 SSYYQKSSDWIF
-239 KYRHF
+239 KCKHF
-244 EIGGEIYTLSF
+244 EVGGMVYTLSF

-264 ILIEKGRLETNRFYI
+264 ILIEKGRFETNRFFI
-279 SDSAEC
+279 SDPAEC
-285 ASLRMFGTAVAG
+285 ASLRMFGTALAG
-297 KICAPIRVEVLKRE
+297 KVCAPIRIEVLKRE
-311 IIYLL
+311 MIYLL

-358 VFRDRGL
+358 IFKDRSL
-365 TAVIVD
+365 VSTIID
-371 CFANTFPN
+371 CFANVFPN
-379 RIARQISN
+379 RLARRLSDTI
-387 TVDENSF
+387 DENSF

-403 MKLCIERVTFP
+403 MKLCVERVTFP
-414 VEGYF
+414 TEGLF
-419 EFKVK
+419 EFNVR
-424 DGVSEQFVLDQMD
+424 DGVSEQYILDLMD
-437 RGFYGE
+437 DRLYGGGDS
-443 THPTFDSSYSVKV
+443 TFDTSYSVKV

-466 FKAKKWERLAKR
+466 FMAKKWERLAMKEENEVR
-478 EDQEIKQKVAAP
+478 PKLDIP
-490 GELYNISS
+490 GESYEISP
-498 EEARFYGGPNGKRR
+498 EEARFFGGLVGKRR
-512 TMFHEILIGELP
+512 TMFHEVTAGEVL
-524 GSFFKRADAPLLT
+524 GSFFKKKDPLFLT
-537 MFSHWD
+537 CFAHWD
-543 LPVREG
+543 LPKREGVREVEMEDAISEPEQG
-549 IREVTMQDVPDEH
+549 GEWPLGMQEEPETGEDIRPNSDEKEE
-562 VQVDGQEFGVQGE
+562 DE
-575 VDARGELELEP
+575 ELEK
-586 DRDGGYGGGE
+586 
-596 TAQIDLSDGE
+596 AQTDLSDGE
-606 EEECGYLGGKFFPN
+606 EEECVYFNGKFTPN
-620 DAFKDSVKM
+620 ETFKDSLKM
-629 MLNSKAAYHHGG
+629 ILNSKAAYEHCG
-641 RKTILFSTVVGLDYG
+641 RKTVLFSTVTGLDYG
-656 FGPHRYKQVK
+656 FGPHKYRQVK
-666 CDFMEELLKKTGF
+666 CDFMEDLLKRVGF

-684 QIYELGGMVGP
+684 QVYKSGGSINP

-700 RVYDDDEILI
+700 RVYDDDEILT
-710 WNLEGEADFSMFKR
+710 WNLEGEADFSMYKR
-724 DGTEVVH
+724 EGTEVVH
-731 LMPGQTLEMPRGSS
+731 LTPGQVLLMPKGCS
-745 RGPDKF
+745 RGPDRF
-751 KHSVSNCSAGR
+751 KHAVANCTEGR
-762 ISMTFRHQKRF
+762 ISITFRHQRRF
-773 MNGDPVELENF
+773 TNGNPVEIENF
-784 KRIPIDIPDNI
+784 RRAPITLPENI
-795 GDLLRKM
+795 RDLIQKM

-819 TAVFN
+819 AAVFN
-824 LLFDQDRSII
+824 LLFDQDTSII

-857 PGRIIS
+857 PGRIVS

-870 LDKGSF
+870 LERGSF

-886 HIGLNLQHQT
+886 HIGLNLEHQVV
-896 IYNSKEIRIEEL
+896 YNSKEIRIEEL
-908 IGADVIEPCFSVE
+908 IGADIINPSFSVE
-921 RARILVKSMTEGMTG
+921 RARVLVKSMMEGMTG

-954 TKVMC
+954 NKVMC

-979 LNKKNVVLSSPR
+979 LNKKNVILSSPR
-991 KNLLRDWESKI
+991 RNLLRDWEIKI
-1002 SEKLK
+1002 DEKLK
-1007 GKERKIKLRTFE
+1007 GKERRIKLKTYE
-1019 LAISAITRMVQRER
+1019 LAISAITRAVQRER
-1033 EVKLTVIIDEV
+1033 ETKFTVIIDEV

-1072 QSHYYSRSDAN
+1072 QSHYYSRSD
-1083 VNLGPVLTPVF
+1083 VSMNLGPVLTPVF

-1104 YRFPELFKVEGFEFG
+1104 YRFPELFKIEDFEFG
-1119 GGEIDQNH
+1119 KGEVDHNH
-1127 MRIFA
+1127 MRIYA
-1132 QPQAVREA
+1132 QPQAVRA
-1140 VKRPVFLCPSD
+1140 AIKKPVFLCPSE
-1151 DKRNELSNFGE
+1151 DKRNELSNFGD

-1182 MDGSVTSDFHWMVAL
+1182 MDGPITSDFHWMVAL
-1197 TRARKGFCFLTC
+1197 TRARRGFCFLTC
-1209 ASISLRTF
+1209 ASINLRTF
-1217 KESNRAK
+1217 KENNRAK

-1231 GESISKKFWWNLGG
+1231 GEVVSKKFWWNLGG

-1254 GKEEFERLGKTRE
+1254 KREEFARLGKTRE
-1267 EFEEALGGD
+1267 EFEEALSGD
-1276 PWLKGLLNYLEGDDA
+1276 PWLKGLLNYLEGDSA
-1291 KDPDP
+1291 EDPEP

-1325 LKAREFREFRNSNLW
+1325 LRAREFREFRNSNLW

-1345 DSKKMRKV
+1345 DSKRTRKV

-1359 TFEQIYPSHKASDT
+1359 TFEQIYPSHRNSDT
-1373 LTFWAAIKKRM
+1373 LTFWAAVKKRM

-1391 ERRKLERCMPV
+1391 ERRKLERCMPT
-1402 GENLCKI
+1402 GESLCRI

-1419 VIVDVESTEREFLLK
+1419 VVVDIESTEREFLLK

-1439 KKMIEAHSERSDP
+1439 KRLIEAHSERSDP

-1472 KRFADAKAGQ
+1472 KRFTDAKAGQ

-1492 ARFGVPIRVAE
+1492 ARFGVPIRIAE
-1503 KCLRAQLG
+1503 KRLRAQLG
-1511 DNIYIHSGRQ
+1511 ENIYIHSGKQ
-1521 LDELNEWSIRYS
+1521 LDELNEWCIRFS

-1567 VNLVEDY
+1567 LNLIDDY
-1574 VALKL
+1574 VAIKL

-1602 NTCCNMLFTCLRYR
+1602 NTCCNMLFTCLRYK
-1616 INKRTPIA
+1616 INKETPIA

-1658 REPIFCGWR
+1658 KEPMFCGWR
-1667 MTQYGIVKEPKLVL
+1667 MTKYGIVKEPKLVL
-1681 ERFRIAEERGCF
+1681 ERFKIAKERGCF

-1715 EVIRNIQDQQA
+1715 EVIKNIQDQQA

-1753 GGGESVPEEGECD
+1753 GGSESVQEEGECD

>member
-1 MAFSYRT
+1 
-8 PAEEFL
+8 
-14 STLPS
+14 
-19 TSQEHISKYAVQSL
+19 
-33 EKQEKASSHNYSYH
+33 
-47 LTDTQKNFCS
+47 
-57 SVGVPLSVHS
+57 
-67 FMVHPHPY
+67 MVHPHPY
-75 CKTMENY
+75 CKTMENF
-82 ILHDNLFHYRNLIN
+82 ILHDNLFHHRNLID

-101 REEKVSLLNRSKG
+101 KEEKVSLLNRSSG
-114 LNFHRIVNRC
+114 LNFHRVINRC
-124 VADRDK
+124 VADRDR
-130 LRYRNYVNRNFFS
+130 LRYRNCVNRNFFLNKNNFVQN
-143 DQSNF
+143 QS
-148 SPNRHKSW
+148 KSW

-161 LHHWTVNEMSDFL
+161 LHHWTTNEVSDFL
-174 HNFKPERVMASCV
+174 HNFRPKRVLASCV
-187 LPVEVFNSDESCN
+187 LPVEVFSSDESCN
-200 PSFYKYQVH
+200 PSFYRYQVH
-209 SRANGVVEFTF
+209 SRSGGTVEFTF

-227 SSYYQRSSDWIF
+227 SSYYQKSSDWVF
-239 KYRHF
+239 RYKHF
-244 EIGGEIYTLSF
+244 EIGGAVYTLSF

-264 ILIEKGRLETNRFYI
+264 ILIEEGRLETNRFYI
-279 SDSAEC
+279 SDPAEC
-285 ASLRMFGTAVAG
+285 ASLRMFGTALAG
-297 KICAPIRVEVLKRE
+297 KLCAPIRVEVLKRE
-311 IIYLL
+311 MIYLL

-358 VFRDRGL
+358 IFKDRDL
-365 TAVIVD
+365 ITAIVN
-371 CFANTFPN
+371 CFASAFPN
-379 RIARQISN
+379 RLARVISG
-387 TVDENSF
+387 TIDENSF
-394 LQLISNMEG
+394 LQLISSMEG

-414 VEGYF
+414 VESFF
-419 EFKVK
+419 EFEVK
-424 DGVSEQFVLDQMD
+424 DGLDNQFILDLMERD
-437 RGFYGE
+437 FYGGGGHVPD
-443 THPTFDSSYSVKV
+443 TSYSIRVANNK
-456 SGDRNYVLTD
+456 NYVLTD
-466 FKAKKWERLAKR
+466 FKAKKWERLAKK
-478 EDQEIKQKVAAP
+478 ETEEVKSEPNKP
-490 GELYNISS
+490 GELYEISF
-498 EEARFYGGPNGKRR
+498 EEARFYSGPAGRRR
-512 TMFHEILIGELP
+512 TMFHEIIVGEGP
-524 GSFFKRADAPLLT
+524 GGFLKRADSLLLT
-537 MFSHWD
+537 NFSHWEI
-543 LPVREG
+543 PVREG
-549 IREVTMQDVPDEH
+549 IREVEMRDVPSEPDLTREESPH
-562 VQVDGQEFGVQGE
+562 VCGEIKIPKESGSDQSEGEGSEGQEGPS
-575 VDARGELELEP
+575 AN
-586 DRDGGYGGGE
+586 
-596 TAQIDLSDGE
+596 SSGE
-606 EEECGYLGGKFFPN
+606 EEEECTYIRGKFTPN
-620 DAFKDSVKM
+620 EVFRDSLRM
-629 MLNSKAAYHHGG
+629 MLNSKAAYEHSG
-641 RKTILFSTVVGLDYG
+641 RRTILFSTVVGLDYG

-666 CDFMEELLKKTGF
+666 CDFMEELLRKVGY

-684 QIYELGGMVGP
+684 QIYKLGGGVGP

-700 RVYDDDEILI
+700 KVYDDEEILT
-710 WNLEGEADFSMFKR
+710 WNLEGEADFSMYKPE
-724 DGTEVVH
+724 GTEVIH
-731 LMPGQTLEMPRGSS
+731 LIPGRTLVMPRGSS
-745 RGPDKF
+745 KGPGKF
-751 KHSVSNCSAGR
+751 KHAVANCTEGR
-762 ISMTFRHQKRF
+762 ISITFRHQRRF
-773 MNGDPVELENF
+773 MNGDPVEVENF
-784 KRIPIDIPDNI
+784 RRGPIDIPENI
-795 GDLLRKM
+795 GDLLRRM

-810 LADHLSMDR
+810 LADHLSLDR
-819 TAVFN
+819 ATVFS
-824 LLFDQDRSII
+824 LLFDQDKSVL
-834 TNVVEDKGFTLAEVI
+834 TNVIEDKGFTLAEVI
-849 DHLTNLDI
+849 DHLTSLDI

-863 NGEVINY
+863 NGEVIKY
-870 LDKGSF
+870 LEKGSF

-886 HIGLNLQHQT
+886 HIGLNLQHQV
-896 IYNSKEIRIEEL
+896 IYGSKEVRIEEL
-908 IGADVIEPCFSVE
+908 VGADVIRPSFSVE
-921 RARILVKSMTEGMTG
+921 RARILVKSMMEGLTG

-954 TKVMC
+954 NKVMC

-971 LQGVCSSI
+971 LQGICAGI
-979 LNKKNVVLSSPR
+979 LNKKNTILSSPR

-1002 SEKLK
+1002 NDRLK
-1007 GKERKIKLRTFE
+1007 GKERRIKLRTYE
-1019 LAISAITRMVQRER
+1019 LAISAITRAVQRER

-1055 NSLLPDGST
+1055 NSLIPDGST

-1072 QSHYYSRSDAN
+1072 QSYYYSRSDVS
-1083 VNLGPVLTPVF
+1083 VNLGPVLTPIF

-1104 YRFPELFKVEGFEFG
+1104 YRFPELFKIEDFEFG
-1119 GGEIDQNH
+1119 SGELDQNH

-1140 VKRPVFLCPSD
+1140 IKRPVFLCPSE
-1151 DKRNELSNFGE
+1151 DKRHELSNFGE

-1197 TRARKGFCFLTC
+1197 TRARRGFCFLTC
-1209 ASISLRTF
+1209 ASIGLRSF
-1217 KESNRAK
+1217 KDNNRAK

-1231 GESISKKFWWNLGG
+1231 NEVISKKFWWNLGG
-1245 RALENAKCV
+1245 RALENARCV
-1254 GKEEFERLGKTRE
+1254 KKEEFIKLGKTRE

-1276 PWLKGLLNYLEGDDA
+1276 PWLKGLLNYLEDDDA
-1291 KDPDP
+1291 GDPEP

-1325 LKAREFREFRNSNLW
+1325 LRAREFREFRNSNLW

-1345 DSKKMRKV
+1345 DSRKTRKV
-1353 VHNRAE
+1353 AHNRAE
-1359 TFEQIYPSHKASDT
+1359 TFEQIYPSHKNSDT

-1402 GENLCKI
+1402 GENLCRI
-1409 FVEEYGLKRG
+1409 FVEEYGLRRG
-1419 VIVDVESTEREFLLK
+1419 VVVDIESTEREFLLK

-1452 DWMVN
+1452 DWLVN

-1503 KCLRAQLG
+1503 KRLRAQLG
-1511 DNIYIHSGRQ
+1511 NNIYIHSGKQ
-1521 LDELNEWSIRYS
+1521 LDELNEWCIRFS
-1533 KGYGTDSDYE
+1533 QGYGTDSDYE

-1567 VNLVEDY
+1567 TGLIDDY

-1602 NTCCNMLFTCLRYR
+1602 NTCCNMLFTCLRYK
-1616 INKRTPIA
+1616 INVRTPIA

-1629 MFSPGRLEIRKDRE
+1629 MFSPGRLEIRRDRE

-1658 REPIFCGWR
+1658 REPMFCGWR

-1681 ERFRIAEERGCF
+1681 ERFKIAEERGCF

-1726 LVRIVVKNKK
+1726 LVRIVVKNKR

-1753 GGGESVPEEGECD
+1753 GGSESVQEEGECD

>member
-1 MAFSYRT
+1 
-8 PAEEFL
+8 
-14 STLPS
+14 
-19 TSQEHISKYAVQSL
+19 
-33 EKQEKASSHNYSYH
+33 
-47 LTDTQKNFCS
+47 
-57 SVGVPLSVHS
+57 
-67 FMVHPHPY
+67 MVHPHPY
-75 CKTMENY
+75 CKTIENF
-82 ILHDNLFHYRNLIN
+82 ILHDNLFHYRDLIDTY
-96 VFVSI
+96 VSI
-101 REEKVSLLNRSKG
+101 KEEKVSLLNRSRG
-114 LNFHRIVNRC
+114 LNFHRIINRC

-130 LRYRNYVNRNFFS
+130 LRYRNYVSRDFFLNKGNFT
-143 DQSNF
+143 
-148 SPNRHKSW
+148 PNHHKSW

-174 HNFKPERVMASCV
+174 YNFRPKRVIASCV
-187 LPVEVFNSDESCN
+187 LPVEIFSSDESCN
-200 PSFYKYQVH
+200 PSFYKYQTH
-209 SRANGVVEFTF
+209 GKARGVVEFTF

-227 SSYYQRSSDWIF
+227 SSYYQKSSDWIF
-239 KYRHF
+239 KYKHF
-244 EIGGEIYTLSF
+244 EVGEEVYTLSF

-264 ILIEKGRLETNRFYI
+264 ILIEKGKLETNRFFI
-279 SDSAEC
+279 SDPAEC
-285 ASLRMFGTAVAG
+285 ISLRMFGTAVAG
-297 KICAPIRVEVLKRE
+297 RICAPIRVEVLKRE
-311 IIYLL
+311 MIYLL

-358 VFRDRGL
+358 IFKDRGL
-365 TAVIVD
+365 ITAIVD
-371 CFANTFPN
+371 CFANTFPE
-379 RIARQISN
+379 RIARRISD
-387 TVDENSF
+387 TIDENSF
-394 LQLISNMEG
+394 LQLISSMEG

-414 VEGYF
+414 IESFF
-419 EFKVK
+419 EFGIR
-424 DGVSEQFVLDQMD
+424 DGISEQFILDQMD
-437 RGFYGE
+437 KGLYGGA
-443 THPTFDSSYSVKV
+443 HPTFDSSYSVRV
-456 SGDRNYVLTD
+456 SGNRNYVLTD
-466 FKAKKWERLAKR
+466 FKAKKWERLARK
-478 EDQEIKQKVAAP
+478 EDKEIKQKIVMP
-490 GELYNISS
+490 GELYEISS
-498 EEARFYGGPNGKRR
+498 EEARFYGGLDGKRR
-512 TMFHEILIGELP
+512 TMFHEIITCELS
-524 GSFFKRADAPLLT
+524 GSFLKKADPLFLT
-537 MFSHWD
+537 AFSHWE
-543 LPVREG
+543 LPAREG
-549 IREVTMQDVPDEH
+549 IREVEMWDVPSGCGLADEQSPGLH
-562 VQVDGQEFGVQGE
+562 EGVKIGEGSEF
-575 VDARGELELEP
+575 EP
-586 DRDGGYGGGE
+586 DQSESSEDQRALI
-596 TAQIDLSDGE
+596 TDLSDEE
-606 EEECGYLGGKFFPN
+606 EEECEYFDGKFSPN
-620 DAFKDSVKM
+620 ETFKDSIRM
-629 MLNSKAAYHHGG
+629 LLNSKAAYHHGG

-656 FGPHRYKQVK
+656 FGPHKYKQVK
-666 CDFMEELLKKTGF
+666 CTFMEELLRKTGF

-684 QIYELGGMVGP
+684 QIYELGGAISP

-700 RVYDDDEILI
+700 RVYDDDEILT
-710 WNLEGEADFSMFKR
+710 WNLEGEADFSMLKKN
-724 DGTEVVH
+724 GTEVVH
-731 LMPGQTLEMPRGSS
+731 LTPGQVLIMPKGSS
-745 RGPDKF
+745 RGPEKF
-751 KHSVSNCSAGR
+751 KHSVSNCSEGR
-762 ISMTFRHQKRF
+762 ISITFRHQKRF
-773 MNGDPVELENF
+773 MNGDPVEIENY
-784 KRIPIDIPDNI
+784 KRVPIDVPSNI

-802 SNACFLDC
+802 SNACFFDC

-819 TAVFN
+819 TAIFN
-824 LLFDQDRSII
+824 LLFDQDRSVM
-834 TNVVEDKGFTLAEVI
+834 TNVIEDKGFTLAEII

-857 PGRIIS
+857 PGRVVS
-863 NGEVINY
+863 NGEVISY

-876 KPIDLLMREG
+876 KPIDLLMRGE
-886 HIGLNLQHQT
+886 HIGLNLQHQV
-896 IYNSKEIRIEEL
+896 IYDSKEIRIEEL
-908 IGADVIEPCFSVE
+908 IGADIIKPCFSVE
-921 RARILVKSMTEGMTG
+921 RARVLVKSMAEGMTG
-936 VVLNRFKH
+936 IVLNRFKH
-944 AFNELLPHNK
+944 AFNELIPHDK

-971 LQGVCSSI
+971 LQGICSSI
-979 LNKKNVVLSSPR
+979 LNKKNVILSSPR

-1002 SEKLK
+1002 NEKLK
-1007 GKERKIKLRTFE
+1007 GKERRIKLRTFE
-1019 LAISAITRMVQRER
+1019 LAISAITRMIKNER
-1033 EVKLTVIIDEV
+1033 EIKLTVIIDEV
-1044 TLLPGGYLDLI
+1044 TLLPGGYLDLV

-1072 QSHYYSRSDAN
+1072 QSHYYSRSDAS
-1083 VNLGPVLTPVF
+1083 VNLGPVLTPIF

-1104 YRFPELFKVEGFEFG
+1104 YRFPELFKIEEFEFG
-1119 GGEIDQNH
+1119 RGDIDQNH

-1140 VKRPVFLCPSD
+1140 IKKPIFLCPSD

-1182 MDGSVTSDFHWMVAL
+1182 MDGSITSDFHWMVAL

-1209 ASISLRTF
+1209 ASVSLRTF

-1231 GESISKKFWWNLGG
+1231 GDPVSKRFWWNLGG
-1245 RALENAKCV
+1245 RALENARCV
-1254 GKEEFERLGKTRE
+1254 GREEFKRLGKTRE

-1276 PWLKGLLNYLEGDDA
+1276 PWLKGLLNYLEDDDA
-1291 KDPDP
+1291 KDPEP
-1296 EEPVRKDSPPR
+1296 EVPIRKDSPPR

-1325 LKAREFREFRNSNLW
+1325 LRAREFREFRNSNLW
-1340 SEQFD
+1340 SDQFD
-1345 DSKKMRKV
+1345 DSKKTRKV
-1353 VHNRAE
+1353 IHNRAE
-1359 TFEQIYPSHKASDT
+1359 TFEQIYPSHKSSDT

-1391 ERRKLERCMPV
+1391 ERRKLERCMPI
-1402 GENLCKI
+1402 GENLCRI

-1419 VIVDVESTEREFLLK
+1419 AVVDIESTEREFLLK

-1472 KRFADAKAGQ
+1472 KRFVDAKAGQ

-1503 KCLRAQLG
+1503 KRLRIQLG
-1511 DNIYIHSGRQ
+1511 DNIYIHSGKQ
-1521 LDELNEWSIRYS
+1521 LDELNEWSIKYS

-1559 LLRFLGWD
+1559 LLRFLGWSVD
-1567 VNLVEDY
+1567 LVEDY

-1602 NTCCNMLFTCLRYR
+1602 NTCCNMLFTCLRYK
-1616 INKRTPIA
+1616 INKKTPIA

-1658 REPIFCGWR
+1658 KEPIFCGWR

-1736 FLPRK
+1736 FLPK
-1741 VRKEFESFDHEF
+1741 KIRKEFESFDHEF

>member
-1 MAFSYRT
+1 
-8 PAEEFL
+8 
-14 STLPS
+14 
-19 TSQEHISKYAVQSL
+19 
-33 EKQEKASSHNYSYH
+33 
-47 LTDTQKNFCS
+47 
-57 SVGVPLSVHS
+57 
-67 FMVHPHPY
+67 MVHPHPY
-75 CKTMENY
+75 CKTMENF
-82 ILHDNLFHYRNLIN
+82 ILHDNLFHYRSLIN
-96 VFVSI
+96 TYVSI
-101 REEKVSLLNRSKG
+101 KEEKVSLLNRNSG
-114 LNFHRIVNRC
+114 LNFHRVINRC
-124 VADRDK
+124 VADRDR
-130 LRYRNYVNRNFFS
+130 LRYRSCVNRSFFLNKDNFTPN
-143 DQSNF
+143 QS
-148 SPNRHKSW
+148 KSW

-161 LHHWTVNEMSDFL
+161 LHHWTANEISDFL
-174 HNFKPERVMASCV
+174 YNFKPERVIASCV
-187 LPVEVFNSDESCN
+187 LPVEVFSSNESCN
-200 PSFYKYQVH
+200 PSFYRYQVH
-209 SRANGVVEFTF
+209 NRGKEATEFTF
-220 FPDGSRE
+220 FPDGSCE
-227 SSYYQRSSDWIF
+227 SSYYQKSSDWIF
-239 KYRHF
+239 KYKHF
-244 EIGGEIYTLSF
+244 EVGEVVYTLSF

-264 ILIEKGRLETNRFYI
+264 ILIERGRLETNRFYI
-279 SDSAEC
+279 SDQAEC
-285 ASLRMFGTAVAG
+285 ASLKMFGTALAG

-311 IIYLL
+311 MIYLL

-351 RIESVKG
+351 RIEGVKG
-358 VFRDRGL
+358 IFKDRSL
-365 TAVIVD
+365 VTTIID
-371 CFANTFPN
+371 CFANAFPG
-379 RIARQISN
+379 RLARCISD
-387 TVDENSF
+387 TIDENSF

-414 VEGYF
+414 TESFF
-419 EFKVK
+419 EFKVR
-424 DGVSEQFVLDQMD
+424 DGISEQYILDLMD
-437 RGFYGE
+437 RKLHGGG
-443 THPTFDSSYSVKV
+443 DSMPDTSYSVRV
-456 SGDRNYVLTD
+456 SGNRNYVLSD
-466 FKAKKWERLAKR
+466 FKAKKWERLAQK
-478 EDQEIKQKVAAP
+478 EVDEIKPKPSIP
-490 GELYNISS
+490 GELIEISP
-498 EEARFYGGPNGKRR
+498 EEVHFYSGSDGRRR
-512 TMFHEILIGELP
+512 TMFHEIIPGEIS
-524 GSFFKRADAPLLT
+524 GSFLKRSDPIFLT
-537 MFSHWD
+537 NFSHWN
-543 LPVREG
+543 LPKREGVREVKMWDAFG
-549 IREVTMQDVPDEH
+549 EPDPVEREPFNFQGGVRDGEESETNSSMDD
-562 VQVDGQEFGVQGE
+562 DGQRQEEHQM
-575 VDARGELELEP
+575 DS
-586 DRDGGYGGGE
+586 
-596 TAQIDLSDGE
+596 SDEE
-606 EEECGYLGGKFFPN
+606 EEECIYLNNKFTPN
-620 DAFKDSVKM
+620 DAFRSSLKM
-629 MLNSKAAYHHGG
+629 ILNSKAAYEHGG
-641 RKTILFSTVVGLDYG
+641 RKTVLFSTVVGLDYG
-656 FGPHRYKQVK
+656 FGPHKYKQVK
-666 CDFMEELLKKTGF
+666 CDFMEELLRKVRF

-684 QIYELGGMVGP
+684 QIYKSGGAIGP

-700 RVYDDDEILI
+700 RVYDDDEIMT
-710 WNLEGEADFSMFKR
+710 WNLEGEADFSMYKKE
-724 DGTEVVH
+724 GVEVTH
-731 LMPGQTLEMPRGSS
+731 LTPGQVLVMPKGSS
-745 RGPDKF
+745 RGPEKF
-751 KHSVSNCSAGR
+751 KHAVANCTEGR
-762 ISMTFRHQKRF
+762 ISITFRHQKRF
-773 MNGDPVELENF
+773 MNGDPVEVENF
-784 KRIPIDIPDNI
+784 KRTPVHIPENI
-795 GDLLRKM
+795 RDLIRGM

-819 TAVFN
+819 NAVFN
-824 LLFDQDRSII
+824 LLFDQDTSVI

-857 PGRIIS
+857 PGRIVS

-870 LDKGSF
+870 LEKGSF

-886 HIGLNLQHQT
+886 HIGLNLQHQV
-896 IYNSKEIRIEEL
+896 IHDSKEIRIEEL
-908 IGADVIEPCFSVE
+908 IGADAIRPSFSVE
-921 RARILVKSMTEGMTG
+921 RARILTKSMMEGMTG

-944 AFNELLPHNK
+944 AFNELLPHDK

-971 LQGVCSSI
+971 LQGICAGI
-979 LNKKNVVLSSPR
+979 LNKKNVILSSPR

-1002 SEKLK
+1002 DGRLK
-1007 GKERKIKLRTFE
+1007 GRERKIKLRTYE
-1019 LAISAITRMVQRER
+1019 LAISAITRMVQKER
-1033 EVKLTVIIDEV
+1033 ETKLTVIIDEV

-1072 QSHYYSRSDAN
+1072 QSHYYSRSDVS
-1083 VNLGPVLTPVF
+1083 VNLGPVLAPIF

-1104 YRFPELFKVEGFEFG
+1104 YRFPRLFEIEGFEFG
-1119 GGEIDQNH
+1119 KGEIDQNH

-1140 VKRPVFLCPSD
+1140 IKTPIFLCPSE

-1182 MDGSVTSDFHWMVAL
+1182 VDGPITSDFHWMVAL

-1209 ASISLRTF
+1209 ASTSLRTF
-1217 KESNRAK
+1217 KDNCRAK
-1224 LIGKVLN
+1224 LIGKILN
-1231 GESISKKFWWNLGG
+1231 KDMISKKFWWNLGG
-1245 RALENAKCV
+1245 RALENAKCI
-1254 GKEEFERLGKTRE
+1254 GKEEFAKLGKTRE
-1267 EFEEALGGD
+1267 EFEEALSGD

-1291 KDPDP
+1291 RDPEP
-1296 EEPVRKDSPPR
+1296 EEPIRKDSPPR

-1325 LKAREFREFRNSNLW
+1325 LRAREFREFRNSNLW

-1345 DSKKMRKV
+1345 DSRKARKV
-1353 VHNRAE
+1353 THNRAE
-1359 TFEQIYPSHKASDT
+1359 TFEQIYPSHKNSDT

-1409 FVEEYGLKRG
+1409 FVEEYGLRRG
-1419 VIVDVESTEREFLLK
+1419 AVVDIESTEREFLLK

-1472 KRFADAKAGQ
+1472 KRFVDAKAGQ

-1503 KCLRAQLG
+1503 KRLRMQLG
-1511 DNIYIHSGRQ
+1511 ENIYIHSGRQ
-1521 LDELNEWSIRYS
+1521 LDELNEWCIRYS

-1559 LLRFLGWD
+1559 LLHFLGWD
-1567 VNLVEDY
+1567 KGLIDDY
-1574 VALKL
+1574 IALKL

-1602 NTCCNMLFTCLRYR
+1602 NTCCNMLFTCLRYK
-1616 INKRTPIA
+1616 INKKTPIA

-1629 MFSPGRLEIRKDRE
+1629 MFSPGRLEIRRDRE

-1658 REPIFCGWR
+1658 REPMFCGWR

-1715 EVIRNIQDQQA
+1715 EVIKNIQDQQA

-1753 GGGESVPEEGECD
+1753 GGGESVQEEGECD

>member
-1 MAFSYRT
+1 
-8 PAEEFL
+8 
-14 STLPS
+14 
-19 TSQEHISKYAVQSL
+19 
-33 EKQEKASSHNYSYH
+33 
-47 LTDTQKNFCS
+47 
-57 SVGVPLSVHS
+57 
-67 FMVHPHPY
+67 MVHPHPY
-75 CKTMENY
+75 CKTMENF

-96 VFVSI
+96 TFVSI
-101 REEKVSLLNRSKG
+101 KEEKVNLLSRSKG
-114 LNFHRIVNRC
+114 LNFHRIINRC
-124 VADRDK
+124 IADRDR
-130 LRYRNYVNRNFFS
+130 LRYKNYVSKNFLLNGDNFTLN
-143 DQSNF
+143 QS
-148 SPNRHKSW
+148 KSW

-174 HNFKPERVMASCV
+174 CNFKPERVVASCV
-187 LPVEVFNSDESCN
+187 LPVEVFSSDESCN
-200 PSFYKYQVH
+200 PSFYRYQVH
-209 SRANGVVEFTF
+209 SRVNGIAEFTF

-227 SSYYQRSSDWIF
+227 SAYYQKSSDWIF
-239 KYRHF
+239 KYKYF
-244 EIGGEIYTLSF
+244 EIGGEVYTLSF

-279 SDSAEC
+279 SDPAEC
-285 ASLRMFGTAVAG
+285 ASLKMFGTAVAG
-297 KICAPIRVEVLKRE
+297 KICAPIRIEVLKRE
-311 IIYLL
+311 MIYLL

-358 VFRDRGL
+358 VFKDRGL
-365 TAVIVD
+365 VATIVD
-371 CFANTFPN
+371 CFANAFPN
-379 RIARQISN
+379 RIARRISD
-387 TVDENSF
+387 TIDENSF

-403 MKLCIERVTFP
+403 MKLYVERVIFP
-414 VEGYF
+414 MEGF
-419 EFKVK
+419 LEFSVK
-424 DGVSEQFVLDQMD
+424 DGISEQFILDLMD
-437 RGFYGE
+437 QKLYGGVYS
-443 THPTFDSSYSVKV
+443 TFDSSYSVKV
-456 SGDRNYVLTD
+456 SGDRNYVLAD
-466 FKAKKWERLAKR
+466 FKAKKWERLAMKESEEVR
-478 EDQEIKQKVAAP
+478 QKVVMP
-490 GELYNISS
+490 GELYEISS
-498 EEARFYGGPNGKRR
+498 EEARFYSGLNGKRR
-512 TMFHEILIGELP
+512 TMFHEVIPTELS
-524 GSFFKRADAPLLT
+524 GVFFKKADPLLLT

-543 LPVREG
+543 LPNREGVRE
-549 IREVTMQDVPDEH
+549 VVMQDVL
-562 VQVDGQEFGVQGE
+562 
-575 VDARGELELEP
+575 REP
-586 DRDGGYGGGE
+586 DPVSMKSPNIWEE
-596 TAQIDLSDGE
+596 TEVERVLGIHSDQEDIEGNQIDSLMDLSDE
-606 EEECGYLGGKFFPN
+606 EREECTYLNGRFLPN
-620 DAFKDSVKM
+620 EAFKDSIKM
-629 MLNSKAAYHHGG
+629 LLNSGAAYHHGG
-641 RKTILFSTVVGLDYG
+641 RRTILFSTVVGLDYG
-656 FGPHRYKQVK
+656 FGPHKYQQVK
-666 CDFMEELLKKTGF
+666 CDFMEELLRKVGF

-684 QIYELGGMVGP
+684 QIYKLGGEIGP

-700 RVYDDDEILI
+700 GVYDDDEILT
-710 WNLEGEADFSMFKR
+710 WNLEGEADFLMFKKS
-724 DGTEVVH
+724 GTEVVH
-731 LMPGQTLEMPRGSS
+731 LVPGQTLVMPKGSS
-745 RGPDKF
+745 RGPEKF
-751 KHSVSNCSAGR
+751 KHSVCNCSEGR
-762 ISMTFRHQKRF
+762 ISVTFRHQKRF
-773 MNGDPVELENF
+773 MNGDPVEIENF
-784 KRIPIDIPDNI
+784 KRTLIDIPENI
-795 GDLLRKM
+795 GSLIHRM

-810 LADHLSMDR
+810 LADHLSLDR

-824 LLFDQDRSII
+824 LLFDQDRSIL
-834 TNVVEDKGFTLAEVI
+834 TNVIEDKGFTLAEVI

-857 PGRIIS
+857 PGRIVS
-863 NGEVINY
+863 SGEVINY

-886 HIGLNLQHQT
+886 HIGLNLQHRA
-896 IYNSKEIRIEEL
+896 IYDSKEIQIEEL
-908 IGADVIEPCFSVE
+908 IGADVINPSFSVE
-921 RARILVKSMTEGMTG
+921 RARVLARSMMEGMTG

-944 AFNELLPHNK
+944 AFNELLPRNRN
-954 TKVMC
+954 KVMC

-979 LNKKNVVLSSPR
+979 LNKKNVILSSPR

-1007 GKERKIKLRTFE
+1007 GKERKMKLRTYE
-1019 LAISAITRMVQRER
+1019 LAISAITRMIQAER
-1033 EVKLTVIIDEV
+1033 EVRFTVIIDEV
-1044 TLLPGGYLDLI
+1044 TLLPGGYLDLM

-1072 QSHYYSRSDAN
+1072 QSHYYSRSDAS
-1083 VNLGPVLTPVF
+1083 VNLGPVLAPVF

-1104 YRFPELFKVEGFEFG
+1104 YRFPKLFEVEDFEFG
-1119 GGEIDQNH
+1119 KGDIDQNH
-1127 MRIFA
+1127 MRVFA

-1140 VKRPVFLCPSD
+1140 IKKPVFLCPSD

-1182 MDGSVTSDFHWMVAL
+1182 IDGSVTSDFHWMVAL

-1209 ASISLRTF
+1209 ASINLRTF
-1217 KESNRAK
+1217 KENNRAK

-1231 GESISKKFWWNLGG
+1231 KEMISKKFWWNLGG
-1245 RALENAKCV
+1245 RALENARCV
-1254 GKEEFERLGKTRE
+1254 GREEFMRLGKTRE
-1267 EFEEALGGD
+1267 EFEEALEGD
-1276 PWLKGLLNYLEGDDA
+1276 PWLKGLLNYLEGDDVR
-1291 KDPDP
+1291 DPEP

-1325 LKAREFREFRNSNLW
+1325 LRAREFREFRNSNLW

-1345 DSKKMRKV
+1345 DSKKTRKV
-1353 VHNRAE
+1353 IHNRAE
-1359 TFEQIYPSHKASDT
+1359 TFEQIYPSHKNSDT

-1391 ERRKLERCMPV
+1391 ERRKLERCMPI

-1419 VIVDVESTEREFLLK
+1419 VVVDMESTEREFLLK

-1472 KRFADAKAGQ
+1472 KRFTDAKAGQ

-1492 ARFGVPIRVAE
+1492 ARFGVQIRVAE
-1503 KCLRAQLG
+1503 KRLRTQLG
-1511 DNIYIHSGRQ
+1511 GNIYIHSGKQ
-1521 LDELNEWSIRYS
+1521 LDELNEWCIKYS

-1559 LLRFLGWD
+1559 LLRFLGWGVD
-1567 VNLVEDY
+1567 LIEDY
-1574 VALKL
+1574 ITLKL

-1602 NTCCNMLFTCLRYR
+1602 NTCCNMLFTCLRYK
-1616 INKRTPIA
+1616 INKGTPIA

-1629 MFSPGRLEIRKDRE
+1629 MFSPGRLEIRRDRE

-1658 REPIFCGWR
+1658 KEPMFCGWR

-1681 ERFRIAEERGCF
+1681 ERFKIAEERGCF

-1715 EVIRNIQDQQA
+1715 EVIKNIQDQQA
-1726 LVRIVVKNKK
+1726 LVRIVVKNKR
-1736 FLPRK
+1736 FLPK
-1741 VRKEFESFDHEF
+1741 KIRKEFESFDHEF
-1753 GGGESVPEEGECD
+1753 GGSESVPEEGQCD

-1778 I
+1778 L

>member
-1 MAFSYRT
+1 
-8 PAEEFL
+8 
-14 STLPS
+14 
-19 TSQEHISKYAVQSL
+19 
-33 EKQEKASSHNYSYH
+33 
-47 LTDTQKNFCS
+47 
-57 SVGVPLSVHS
+57 
-67 FMVHPHPY
+67 MVHPHPY
-75 CKTMENY
+75 CKTMENFL
-82 ILHDNLFHYRNLIN
+82 LHDNLFHYRNLISTY
-96 VFVSI
+96 VSI
-101 REEKVSLLNRSKG
+101 KEEKVSLLNRSTG
-114 LNFHRIVNRC
+114 LNFHRVINRC
-124 VADRDK
+124 VADRDM
-130 LRYRNYVNRNFFS
+130 LRYRNCVSRSFFVNKVNFLPN
-143 DQSNF
+143 QS
-148 SPNRHKSW
+148 KSW

-174 HNFKPERVMASCV
+174 HNFRPERVIASCV
-187 LPVEVFNSDESCN
+187 LPTEIFNSDESCN
-200 PSFYKYQVH
+200 PSFYRYQVH
-209 SRANGVVEFTF
+209 SRSRGVVEFSF

-227 SSYYQRSSDWIF
+227 GSYYQRSSDWIF
-239 KYRHF
+239 KYKHF
-244 EIGGEIYTLSF
+244 EIGGEVYTLSF

-264 ILIEKGRLETNRFYI
+264 ILIERGRLETDRFYT

-285 ASLRMFGTAVAG
+285 ASLKMFGTAVAG
-297 KICAPIRVEVLKRE
+297 RVCAPIRVEVLKRE
-311 IIYLL
+311 MIYLL

-351 RIESVKG
+351 RIEGVKG
-358 VFRDRGL
+358 IFKDRGL
-365 TAVIVD
+365 VATIIN
-371 CFANTFPN
+371 CFAKTFPN
-379 RIARQISN
+379 RLARHLSGTI
-387 TVDENSF
+387 DEDSF
-394 LQLISNMEG
+394 LQLISGMEG
-403 MKLCIERVTFP
+403 VRFCVERVTYP
-414 VEGYF
+414 VENF
-419 EFKVK
+419 LEFDVK
-424 DGVSEQFVLDQMD
+424 DGICEQYILNLMDEKFNGGGGPVL
-437 RGFYGE
+437 
-443 THPTFDSSYSVKV
+443 DSSYSVKT
-456 SGDRNYVLTD
+456 SGNRNYVLTD
-466 FKAKKWERLAKR
+466 IKAKKWERLSRK
-478 EDQEIKQKVAAP
+478 EESEVKQRLITP
-490 GELYNISS
+490 GEVHEISM
-498 EEARFYGGPNGKRR
+498 EEARFYGGPGGRRR
-512 TMFHEILIGELP
+512 TMFHELTTGELS
-524 GSFFKRADAPLLT
+524 GVFLKKADSLLLT
-537 MFSHWD
+537 NFSHWD
-543 LPVREG
+543 LPKREG
-549 IREVTMQDVPDEH
+549 IREVEMEDVPDEPNQGDVLSFDVPGAIGTGESSGPVH
-562 VQVDGQEFGVQGE
+562 DEEGDLDEQEGLQVGV
-575 VDARGELELEP
+575 
-586 DRDGGYGGGE
+586 
-596 TAQIDLSDGE
+596 SDDE
-606 EEECGYLGGKFFPN
+606 EEECTYLNGKFLPN
-620 DAFKDSVKM
+620 ETFKDSVRM
-629 MLNSKAAYHHGG
+629 LLNSKAAYQHGG
-641 RKTILFSTVVGLDYG
+641 RRTILFSTITGLDYG
-656 FGPHRYKQVK
+656 FGPHRYRQVK
-666 CDFMEELLKKTGF
+666 CDFMEELLKKVGF

-684 QIYELGGMVGP
+684 QIYGSGGSINP

-700 RVYDDDEILI
+700 KVYDDDEILT
-710 WNLEGEADFSMFKR
+710 WNLEGEADFLMYKR
-724 DGTEVVH
+724 AGTELVH
-731 LMPGQTLEMPRGSS
+731 LTPGQVIIMPKGSS
-745 RGPDKF
+745 RGPEKF
-751 KHSVSNCSAGR
+751 KHAVSNCTDGR
-762 ISMTFRHQKRF
+762 ISITFRHQKRF
-773 MNGDPVELENF
+773 MNGDPVEIENF
-784 KRIPIDIPDNI
+784 KRTFIDIPDNI
-795 GDLLRKM
+795 GDLIQKM

-810 LADHLSMDR
+810 LADHLSLDR
-819 TAVFN
+819 VAIFN
-824 LLFDQDRSII
+824 LLFDQDRSVL
-834 TNVVEDKGFTLAEVI
+834 TNVIEDKGFTLAEVI

-857 PGRIIS
+857 PGRIVS
-863 NGEVINY
+863 NGETINY
-870 LDKGSF
+870 LEKGSF

-886 HIGLNLQHQT
+886 HIGINLQHHIT
-896 IYNSKEIRIEEL
+896 YSSREIKIEEL
-908 IGADVIEPCFSVE
+908 IGADIIKPSFSVE
-921 RARILVKSMTEGMTG
+921 KARVLVKSMMEGMTG

-944 AFNELLPHNK
+944 AFNELLPHHGNR
-954 TKVMC
+954 VMC

-979 LNKKNVVLSSPR
+979 LNRKNVILSSPR
-991 KNLLRDWESKI
+991 RNLLRDWESKI
-1002 SEKLK
+1002 DEKLK
-1007 GKERKIKLRTFE
+1007 GKERKIKLRTYE
-1019 LAISAITRMVQRER
+1019 LAISAITRMVRE
-1033 EVKLTVIIDEV
+1033 EEGVKLTVIVDEV

-1072 QSHYYSRSDAN
+1072 QSHYYSRSDVS
-1083 VNLGPVLTPVF
+1083 VNLGPVLTPIF

-1104 YRFPELFKVEGFEFG
+1104 YRFPELFEIEDFEFG
-1119 GGEIDQNH
+1119 KGEVDPNH

-1140 VKRPVFLCPSD
+1140 IKKPVFLCPSE

-1182 MDGSVTSDFHWMVAL
+1182 MDGPVTSDFHWMVAL

-1224 LIGKVLN
+1224 LIGRVLN
-1231 GESISKKFWWNLGG
+1231 KEKISKKFWWNLGG
-1245 RALENAKCV
+1245 RALEGARCV
-1254 GKEEFERLGKTRE
+1254 GREEFIRLGKTRE
-1267 EFEEALGGD
+1267 EFEEALDGD
-1276 PWLKGLLNYLEGDDA
+1276 PWLKGLLNYLEDDDA
-1291 KDPDP
+1291 KDPEP
-1296 EEPVRKDSPPR
+1296 EEPVKKDSPPR

-1318 FAEEMHL
+1318 FAEEFHL
-1325 LKAREFREFRNSNLW
+1325 LKAREFREFRNSNMW
-1340 SEQFD
+1340 SDQFD
-1345 DSKKMRKV
+1345 DSRKTRKV
-1353 VHNRAE
+1353 LHNRAE
-1359 TFEQIYPSHKASDT
+1359 TFEQIYPSHKNSDT

-1391 ERRKLERCMPV
+1391 ERRKLERCMPI
-1402 GENLCKI
+1402 GENLCKL
-1409 FVEEYGLKRG
+1409 FVEEYGLRRG
-1419 VIVDVESTEREFLLK
+1419 IVIDIESTEREFLLK

-1472 KRFADAKAGQ
+1472 KRFSDAKAGQ

-1503 KCLRAQLG
+1503 KRLRAQLG

-1521 LDELNEWSIRYS
+1521 LDELNEWCIRYS

-1548 QDALVLAFEIH
+1548 QDALILAFEIH

-1567 VNLVEDY
+1567 VNLIDDY

-1602 NTCCNMLFTCLRYR
+1602 NTCCNMLFTCLRYK
-1616 INKRTPIA
+1616 INRKTPIA

-1629 MFSPGRLEIRKDRE
+1629 MFSPGRLEVRRDRE

-1658 REPIFCGWR
+1658 KEPMFCGWR

-1681 ERFRIAEERGCF
+1681 ERFKIAEERGCF

-1726 LVRIVVKNKK
+1726 LVRIVVKNKQ

-1753 GGGESVPEEGECD
+1753 GGSESVQEEGKCD

>member
-1 MAFSYRT
+1 
-8 PAEEFL
+8 
-14 STLPS
+14 
-19 TSQEHISKYAVQSL
+19 
-33 EKQEKASSHNYSYH
+33 
-47 LTDTQKNFCS
+47 
-57 SVGVPLSVHS
+57 
-67 FMVHPHPY
+67 MVHPHPY
-75 CKTMENY
+75 CKTIENF

-96 VFVSI
+96 TFVSI

-114 LNFHRIVNRC
+114 LNFHRIINRC

-130 LRYRNYVNRNFFS
+130 LRYRNYVNRGFFS
-143 DQSNF
+143 NKDNFVSNQS
-148 SPNRHKSW
+148 KSW

-161 LHHWTVNEMSDFL
+161 LHHWTINEMSDFL
-174 HNFKPERVMASCV
+174 YNFRPERVMASCV
-187 LPVEVFNSDESCN
+187 LPVEVFSSDESCN
-200 PSFYKYQVH
+200 PSFYRYQVH
-209 SRANGVVEFTF
+209 SRAEGVAEFTF
-220 FPDGSRE
+220 FPDSSYE

-239 KYRHF
+239 RYKHL
-244 EIGGEIYTLSF
+244 EVGEEIYTLSF

-279 SDSAEC
+279 SDPAEC
-285 ASLRMFGTAVAG
+285 ASLRMFGTAASG

-311 IIYLL
+311 MIYLL

-358 VFRDRGL
+358 IFRDRSL
-365 TAVIVD
+365 IATIID
-371 CFANTFPN
+371 CFVSVFPN
-379 RIARQISN
+379 RVARKISD
-387 TVDENSF
+387 TIDENSF

-403 MKLCIERVTFP
+403 MKLSIERVTFP
-414 VEGYF
+414 VEGF
-419 EFKVK
+419 LEFNVK
-424 DGVSEQFVLDQMD
+424 DGISEQFILDQMD
-437 RGFYGE
+437 GRLYGGGQSD
-443 THPTFDSSYSVKV
+443 FDSSYSVKV
-456 SGDRNYVLTD
+456 SRNKNYVLAD
-466 FKAKKWERLAKR
+466 FKVKKWERLAKKESEEIR
-478 EDQEIKQKVAAP
+478 QEVTTP
-490 GELYNISS
+490 GELHEISS
-498 EEARFYGGPNGKRR
+498 EEARLYSGLDGKRE
-512 TMFHEILIGELP
+512 TMFHEVTIGEMP
-524 GSFFKRADAPLLT
+524 GVFFKKADPVLLT
-537 MFSHWD
+537 MFSHWE
-543 LPVREG
+543 LPAREG
-549 IREVTMQDVPDEH
+549 IREVEMQDVLDECSL
-562 VQVDGQEFGVQGE
+562 VNGYDLGVGE
-575 VDARGELELEP
+575 MPETRVSSEP
-586 DRDGGYGGGE
+586 GPGPSEDYGGQD
-596 TAQIDLSDGE
+596 TQLVDLSDGE
-606 EEECGYLGGKFFPN
+606 EEECEYFNGKFLPN
-620 DAFKDSVKM
+620 ETFRSSLRM
-629 MLNSKAAYHHGG
+629 LLNSGAAYHHGG
-641 RKTILFSTVVGLDYG
+641 RKTILFSTVTGLDYG

-666 CDFMEELLKKTGF
+666 CDFMEELLRKTGF

-684 QIYELGGMVGP
+684 QIYELGGAVGP

-700 RVYDDDEILI
+700 RVYDDDEILT
-710 WNLEGEADFSMFKR
+710 WNLEGEADFSMFKGS
-724 DGTEVVH
+724 GTEVIH
-731 LMPGQTLEMPRGSS
+731 LTSGQVLTMPRGCS
-745 RGPDKF
+745 RGPEKF
-751 KHSVSNCSAGR
+751 KHSVSNCSEGR
-762 ISMTFRHQKRF
+762 ISLTFRHQRRF
-773 MNGDPVELENF
+773 MNGDPVEIENF
-784 KRIPIDIPDNI
+784 KRVLIDIPDNI

-810 LADHLSMDR
+810 LADHLLLDR

-824 LLFDQDRSII
+824 LLFDQDRSVM
-834 TNVVEDKGFTLAEVI
+834 TNVIEDKGFTLAEVI
-849 DHLTNLDI
+849 DHLVNLDI

-863 NGEVINY
+863 NGEVVNY

-876 KPIDLLMREG
+876 KPIDLLIREG
-886 HIGLNLQHQT
+886 HISLNLQHRV
-896 IYNSKEIRIEEL
+896 IYDSKEIKIEEL
-908 IGADVIEPCFSVE
+908 IGADVIKPSFSVE
-921 RARILVKSMTEGMTG
+921 RARVLVKSMMEGMTG
-936 VVLNRFKH
+936 VVLNRFKY

-971 LQGVCSSI
+971 LQGACSSV
-979 LNKKNVVLSSPR
+979 LNKKNVILSSPR

-1002 SEKLK
+1002 GEKLK

-1019 LAISAITRMVQRER
+1019 LAISAITRMVRKER
-1033 EVKLTVIIDEV
+1033 ETELTVIIDEV
-1044 TLLPGGYLDLI
+1044 TLLPGGYLDLV

-1072 QSHYYSRSDAN
+1072 QSHYYSRSDVSA
-1083 VNLGPVLTPVF
+1083 NLGPVLTPVF

-1104 YRFPELFKVEGFEFG
+1104 YRFPELFKIEGFEFG
-1119 GGEIDQNH
+1119 KGDVDQNH

-1140 VKRPVFLCPSD
+1140 IKKPIFLCPSD
-1151 DKRNELSNFGE
+1151 DKRSELSNFGE

-1182 MDGSVTSDFHWMVAL
+1182 MDGSITSDFHWMVAL

-1209 ASISLRTF
+1209 ASINLRTF
-1217 KESNRAK
+1217 KENNRAK

-1231 GESISKKFWWNLGG
+1231 KEPISKKFWWNLGG
-1245 RALENAKCV
+1245 RALENARSV
-1254 GKEEFERLGKTRE
+1254 GKEELEKLGKTRE
-1267 EFEEALGGD
+1267 EFEDALGGD

-1291 KDPDP
+1291 RDPEP

-1325 LKAREFREFRNSNLW
+1325 LRAREFREFRNSNLW
-1340 SEQFD
+1340 SDQFD
-1345 DSKKMRKV
+1345 DSRKTRKV
-1353 VHNRAE
+1353 FHNRAE
-1359 TFEQIYPSHKASDT
+1359 TFEQIYPSHKNSDT

-1402 GENLCKI
+1402 GENLCRI

-1419 VIVDVESTEREFLLK
+1419 VVVDIESTEREFLLK

-1452 DWMVN
+1452 DWIVN

-1472 KRFADAKAGQ
+1472 KRFVDAKAGQ

-1503 KCLRAQLG
+1503 KRLRSQLG
-1511 DNIYIHSGRQ
+1511 DNIYIHSGKQ

-1559 LLRFLGWD
+1559 LLRFLGWGVD
-1567 VNLVEDY
+1567 LIEDY
-1574 VALKL
+1574 TALKL

-1602 NTCCNMLFTCLRYR
+1602 NTCCNMLFTCLRYK
-1616 INKRTPIA
+1616 IHKRTPIA

-1629 MFSPGRLEIRKDRE
+1629 MFSPGRLEVRRDRE

-1658 REPIFCGWR
+1658 REPMFCGWR

-1681 ERFRIAEERGCF
+1681 ERFKIAEERGCF

-1726 LVRIVVKNKK
+1726 LVRIVVKNKR

-1741 VRKEFESFDHEF
+1741 IRKEFESFDHEF

>member
-1 MAFSYRT
+1 
-8 PAEEFL
+8 
-14 STLPS
+14 
-19 TSQEHISKYAVQSL
+19 
-33 EKQEKASSHNYSYH
+33 
-47 LTDTQKNFCS
+47 
-57 SVGVPLSVHS
+57 
-67 FMVHPHPY
+67 MVHPHPY
-75 CKTMENY
+75 CKTMENF

-96 VFVSI
+96 IFVSI
-101 REEKVSLLNRSKG
+101 KEEKVSLLNRSRG
-114 LNFHRIVNRC
+114 LNFHRVINRC
-124 VADRDK
+124 VADRDR
-130 LRYRNYVNRNFFS
+130 LRYRNYVNRNFFLNKGNFPQN
-143 DQSNF
+143 QS
-148 SPNRHKSW
+148 KSW

-161 LHHWTVNEMSDFL
+161 LHHWTVNEISAFL
-174 HNFKPERVMASCV
+174 HNFRPERVIASCV
-187 LPVEVFNSDESCN
+187 LPVEVFSSDESCN
-200 PSFYKYQVH
+200 PSFYRYQVH
-209 SRANGVVEFTF
+209 GRTRGAAEFTF

-227 SSYYQRSSDWIF
+227 SAYYQQSSDWIF
-239 KYRHF
+239 KYKHF
-244 EIGGEIYTLSF
+244 EIGEEIYTLSF

-264 ILIEKGRLETNRFYI
+264 ILIERGKLETNRFYI

-285 ASLRMFGTAVAG
+285 ASLRMFGTAEAG

-311 IIYLL
+311 MIYLL

-351 RIESVKG
+351 RIEGVKG
-358 VFRDRGL
+358 IFKDRSL
-365 TAVIVD
+365 VATIID
-371 CFANTFPN
+371 CFASAFPN
-379 RIARQISN
+379 RIARRISG
-387 TVDENSF
+387 TIDENSF

-403 MKLCIERVTFP
+403 MKLSIERVTFP
-414 VEGYF
+414 VEGLL
-419 EFKVK
+419 EFDVK
-424 DGVSEQFVLDQMD
+424 DGISEQAILDLMD
-437 RGFYGE
+437 EGFYGG

-478 EDQEIKQKVAAP
+478 ETEEIKQRIILP
-490 GELYNISS
+490 GELYEISS
-498 EEARFYGGPNGKRR
+498 EEARFYDGPGGRGR
-512 TMFHEILIGELP
+512 TMFPGIITGELS
-524 GSFFKRADAPLLT
+524 GLFFKKADPLFLT
-537 MFSHWD
+537 TFSHWD
-543 LPVREG
+543 LPVS
-549 IREVTMQDVPDEH
+549 REVREVRMQDSQSEPDPMDEGFPGLQMR
-562 VQVDGQEFGVQGE
+562 VRAEEGLGTDSDQGE
-575 VDARGELELEP
+575 SEEEQASLPTDISEE
-586 DRDGGYGGGE
+586 
-596 TAQIDLSDGE
+596 E
-606 EEECGYLGGKFFPN
+606 EEECTYTNGKFSPN
-620 DAFKDSVKM
+620 ETFKASLRM
-629 MLNSKAAYHHGG
+629 LLNSKAAYHHGG
-641 RKTILFSTVVGLDYG
+641 RRTILFSTVVGLDYG
-656 FGPHRYKQVK
+656 FGPHKYKQIK
-666 CDFMEELLKKTGF
+666 CDFMEELLKKVGF

-684 QIYELGGMVGP
+684 QIYELGGAVGP

-700 RVYDDDEILI
+700 RVYDDDEILT
-710 WNLEGEADFSMFKR
+710 WNLEGEADFAMHKKE
-724 DGTEVVH
+724 GTEVIH
-731 LMPGQTLEMPRGSS
+731 LIPGQVLMMPRGSS
-745 RGPDKF
+745 RGPEKF
-751 KHSVSNCSAGR
+751 KHSVYNCSEGR
-762 ISMTFRHQKRF
+762 ISITFRHQRRF
-773 MNGDPVELENF
+773 MNGDPVEVENF
-784 KRIPIDIPDNI
+784 KRIPIDIPENI
-795 GDLLRKM
+795 GDLVRKM

-810 LADHLSMDR
+810 LADHLSLDR
-819 TAVFN
+819 VAIFN
-824 LLFDQDRSII
+824 LLFDQDRSIM
-834 TNVVEDKGFTLAEVI
+834 TNIIEDKGFTLAEVI

-857 PGRIIS
+857 PGRIVS
-863 NGEVINY
+863 NGEVVNY

-886 HIGLNLQHQT
+886 HIGLNLQHQI
-896 IYNSKEIRIEEL
+896 IYNSKEIRVEEL
-908 IGADVIEPCFSVE
+908 IGADVIDPSFSVE
-921 RARILVKSMTEGMTG
+921 RARILVKSMMEGMTG

-954 TKVMC
+954 NKVMC

-971 LQGVCSSI
+971 LQNVCSSV
-979 LNKKNVVLSSPR
+979 LNKKSVVLSSPR

-1002 SEKLK
+1002 GEKLK
-1007 GKERKIKLRTFE
+1007 GKERRIKLRTYE
-1019 LAISAITRMVQRER
+1019 LAISAITRMVQAER
-1033 EVKLTVIIDEV
+1033 EIKLTVIIDEA
-1044 TLLPGGYLDLI
+1044 TLLPGGYLDLV

-1064 MILLFDPL
+1064 IILLFDPL
-1072 QSHYYSRSDAN
+1072 QSHYYSRSDAS
-1083 VNLGPVLTPVF
+1083 VNLGPVLTPIF

-1104 YRFPELFKVEGFEFG
+1104 YRFPELFKIEDFEFG
-1119 GGEIDQNH
+1119 KGDIDQNH

-1140 VKRPVFLCPSD
+1140 IKRPVFLCPSD

-1209 ASISLRTF
+1209 ASVSLRTF

-1231 GESISKKFWWNLGG
+1231 EELISKKFWWNLGG
-1245 RALENAKCV
+1245 RALENARCV
-1254 GKEEFERLGKTRE
+1254 KKEEFTKLGKTRE
-1267 EFEEALGGD
+1267 EFEDALDGD
-1276 PWLKGLLNYLEGDDA
+1276 PWLKGLLNYLEDDDA
-1291 KDPDP
+1291 RDPEP
-1296 EEPVRKDSPPR
+1296 EEPLRKDSPPR

-1340 SEQFD
+1340 SDQFD
-1345 DSKKMRKV
+1345 DSRKTRKV
-1353 VHNRAE
+1353 IHNRAE
-1359 TFEQIYPSHKASDT
+1359 TFEQIYPSHKNSDT

-1384 KMSDPYS
+1384 KMSDPYT
-1391 ERRKLERCMPV
+1391 ERRRLEKCMPV
-1402 GENLCKI
+1402 GENLCRI

-1419 VIVDVESTEREFLLK
+1419 VIVDVEGTEREFLLK

-1503 KCLRAQLG
+1503 KRLRMQLG
-1511 DNIYIHSGRQ
+1511 GNIYIHSGKQ
-1521 LDELNEWSIRYS
+1521 LDELNEWCIKYS

-1559 LLRFLGWD
+1559 LLRFLGWSVD
-1567 VNLVEDY
+1567 LVEDY

-1602 NTCCNMLFTCLRYR
+1602 NTCCNMLFTCLRYK
-1616 INKRTPIA
+1616 INKSTPIA

-1629 MFSPGRLEIRKDRE
+1629 MFSPGRLETRRDRE
-1643 FLLNRFSLKAKVNFS
+1643 FLLNRFSLRAKVNFS
-1658 REPIFCGWR
+1658 REPMFCGWR

-1681 ERFRIAEERGCF
+1681 ERFKIAEERGCF

-1736 FLPRK
+1736 FLPK
-1741 VRKEFESFDHEF
+1741 KIRKEFESFDHEF
-1753 GGGESVPEEGECD
+1753 GGSESVPEEGQCD

-1778 I
+1778 L

>member
-1 MAFSYRT
+1 
-8 PAEEFL
+8 
-14 STLPS
+14 
-19 TSQEHISKYAVQSL
+19 
-33 EKQEKASSHNYSYH
+33 
-47 LTDTQKNFCS
+47 
-57 SVGVPLSVHS
+57 
-67 FMVHPHPY
+67 MVHPHPY
-75 CKTMENY
+75 CKTMENF

-96 VFVSI
+96 TYVSI
-101 REEKVSLLNRSKG
+101 KEEKVSLLNRNSG
-114 LNFHRIVNRC
+114 LNFHRIINRC
-124 VADRDK
+124 VADRDI
-130 LRYRNYVNRNFFS
+130 LRYRSCVNRNFFTNRNNFAPN
-143 DQSNF
+143 QS
-148 SPNRHKSW
+148 KSW

-161 LHHWTVNEMSDFL
+161 LHHWTVNEVSDFL
-174 HNFKPERVMASCV
+174 HNFSPERVIASCV

-209 SRANGVVEFTF
+209 NRNKGVVEFTF
-220 FPDGSRE
+220 SPDGSYE
-227 SSYYQRSSDWIF
+227 SAYYQKSSDWIF
-239 KYRHF
+239 RYKHF
-244 EIGGEIYTLSF
+244 EVGGAIYTLSF

-264 ILIEKGRLETNRFYI
+264 ILIEKGRLETNKFFI
-279 SDSAEC
+279 SDPAEC
-285 ASLRMFGTAVAG
+285 ASLGMFGTALAG
-297 KICAPIRVEVLKRE
+297 KICAPIRIEVLKRE
-311 IIYLL
+311 MIYLL

-358 VFRDRGL
+358 IFRDRSL
-365 TAVIVD
+365 VATIVD
-371 CFANTFPN
+371 CFANIFPN
-379 RIARQISN
+379 RLARRLSN

-403 MKLCIERVTFP
+403 MRLCVERVTFP
-414 VEGYF
+414 VENFF
-419 EFKVK
+419 EFSVR
-424 DGVSEQFVLDQMD
+424 DGLSEQHILDLMD
-437 RGFYGE
+437 EKLYGGGDLMPD
-443 THPTFDSSYSVKV
+443 TSYSVKV
-456 SGDRNYVLTD
+456 SGNRNYVLTD
-466 FKAKKWERLAKR
+466 FKAKKWERLAER
-478 EDQEIKQKVAAP
+478 EMAEIKPRLDMP
-490 GELYNISS
+490 GEFHEISP
-498 EEARFYGGPNGKRR
+498 EEARFFGGLNGKRR
-512 TMFHEILIGELP
+512 TMFHEVIAGELS
-524 GSFFKRADAPLLT
+524 GCFLKRKDPLFLT
-537 MFSHWD
+537 YFSHWD
-543 LPVREG
+543 LPRREEVREV
-549 IREVTMQDVPDEH
+549 EMEDVMGEPD
-562 VQVDGQEFGVQGE
+562 QS
-575 VDARGELELEP
+575 ARGLPDFTGIERVEEESKADPNESAGDTELGEP
-586 DRDGGYGGGE
+586 QMD
-596 TAQIDLSDGE
+596 ISDEE
-606 EEECGYLGGKFFPN
+606 EEECTFLNGRFFPN
-620 DAFKDSVKM
+620 EVFKSSLKM
-629 MLNSKAAYHHGG
+629 MLGSKAAYEHSG
-641 RKTILFSTVVGLDYG
+641 RRTILFSTVTGLDYG
-656 FGPHRYKQVK
+656 FGPHRYRQVK
-666 CDFMEELLKKTGF
+666 CDFMEELLKKVGF

-684 QIYELGGMVGP
+684 QIYKSGGTINP

-700 RVYDDDEILI
+700 RVYDDDEILT
-710 WNLEGEADFSMFKR
+710 WNLEGEADFSMYKKE
-724 DGTEVVH
+724 GTETVH
-731 LMPGQTLEMPRGSS
+731 LIPGQVLVMPKGCS
-745 RGPDKF
+745 RGPERF
-751 KHSVSNCSAGR
+751 MHSIANCTEGR
-762 ISMTFRHQKRF
+762 ISITFRHQKRF
-773 MNGDPVELENF
+773 MNGSPVEVENF
-784 KRIPIDIPDNI
+784 KRNPITIPENI
-795 GDLLRKM
+795 RDLIQRM

-819 TAVFN
+819 AAIFN
-824 LLFDQDRSII
+824 LLFDQDTSVL
-834 TNVVEDKGFTLAEVI
+834 TNVIEDKGFTLAEVI

-857 PGRIIS
+857 PGRIVS

-870 LDKGSF
+870 LEKGSF

-886 HIGLNLQHQT
+886 HIGLNLQHQV
-896 IYNSKEIRIEEL
+896 IHSSKEIRIEEL
-908 IGADVIEPCFSVE
+908 TGADIINPSFSVE
-921 RARILVKSMTEGMTG
+921 RARVLVKSMMEGMTG

-944 AFNELLPHNK
+944 AFNELLPRTKN
-954 TKVMC
+954 KVMC

-971 LQGVCSSI
+971 LQGICSSI
-979 LNKKNVVLSSPR
+979 LNKKNVILSSPR
-991 KNLLRDWESKI
+991 RNLLRDWEIKI
-1002 SEKLK
+1002 DEKLK
-1007 GKERKIKLRTFE
+1007 GKRRNIKLRTFE
-1019 LAISAITRMVQRER
+1019 LAISAITRMIQMEK

-1055 NSLLPDGST
+1055 NSLLPDGSV

-1072 QSHYYSRSDAN
+1072 QSHYYSRSDVS
-1083 VNLGPVLTPVF
+1083 VNLGPVLAPIF
-1094 GQEYRYRGYT
+1094 GEEYRYRGYT

-1119 GGEIDQNH
+1119 KGEIDQNH

-1140 VKRPVFLCPSD
+1140 IKKPIFLCPSE

-1182 MDGSVTSDFHWMVAL
+1182 MDGSITSDFHWMVAL
-1197 TRARKGFCFLTC
+1197 TRARRGFCFLTC
-1209 ASISLRTF
+1209 ASISPRTF
-1217 KESNRAK
+1217 KENNKAK

-1231 GESISKKFWWNLGG
+1231 GEVVSKKFWWNLGG
-1245 RALENAKCV
+1245 RALENARCV
-1254 GKEEFERLGKTRE
+1254 GKEEFLRLGKTRE
-1267 EFEEALGGD
+1267 EFEEALDGD

-1291 KDPDP
+1291 VDPEP

-1307 THLMLA
+1307 THLLLA

-1325 LKAREFREFRNSNLW
+1325 LRAREFREFRNSNLW
-1340 SEQFD
+1340 SDQFD
-1345 DSKKMRKV
+1345 DSRKSRKV
-1353 VHNRAE
+1353 LHNRAE
-1359 TFEQIYPSHKASDT
+1359 TFEQIYPSHKNSDT
-1373 LTFWAAIKKRM
+1373 LTFWAAVKKRM

-1391 ERRKLERCMPV
+1391 ERRKLERCMPI
-1402 GENLCKI
+1402 GENLCRI

-1419 VIVDVESTEREFLLK
+1419 VVVDIESTEREFLLK

-1452 DWMVN
+1452 DWIVN

-1503 KCLRAQLG
+1503 KRLRAQLG
-1511 DNIYIHSGRQ
+1511 ENIYIHSGKQ
-1521 LDELNEWSIRYS
+1521 LDELNEWCIKFSQ
-1533 KGYGTDSDYE
+1533 GYGTDSDYE

-1559 LLRFLGWD
+1559 LLRFLGWSTD
-1567 VNLVEDY
+1567 LIDDY

-1602 NTCCNMLFTCLRYR
+1602 NTCCNMLFTCLRYK
-1616 INKRTPIA
+1616 INRKTPLA

-1658 REPIFCGWR
+1658 KEPMFCGWR

-1715 EVIRNIQDQQA
+1715 EVIKNIQDQQA

-1736 FLPRK
+1736 FLPK
-1741 VRKEFESFDHEF
+1741 KIRKEFESFDHEF
-1753 GGGESVPEEGECD
+1753 GGSESVQEEGECD

>member
-1 MAFSYRT
+1 
-8 PAEEFL
+8 
-14 STLPS
+14 
-19 TSQEHISKYAVQSL
+19 
-33 EKQEKASSHNYSYH
+33 
-47 LTDTQKNFCS
+47 
-57 SVGVPLSVHS
+57 
-67 FMVHPHPY
+67 MVHPHPY
-75 CKTMENY
+75 CKIMENF
-82 ILHDNLFHYRNLIN
+82 ILHDNLFHYRSLIGI
-96 VFVSI
+96 FVSI
-101 REEKVSLLNRSKG
+101 KEEKVSLLNRSKG
-114 LNFHRIVNRC
+114 LNFHRVINRC
-124 VADRDK
+124 VADRDR
-130 LRYRNYVNRNFFS
+130 LRYRNHVNRNFFLNK
-143 DQSNF
+143 DNFAPNQS
-148 SPNRHKSW
+148 KSW

-161 LHHWTVNEMSDFL
+161 LHHWTMNEMSDFL
-174 HNFKPERVMASCV
+174 HNFKPERIIASCV
-187 LPVEVFNSDESCN
+187 LPVEVFSSDESCN
-200 PSFYKYQVH
+200 PSFYRYQVH
-209 SRANGVVEFTF
+209 SRAGGIAEFTF

-227 SSYYQRSSDWIF
+227 SAYYQKSSDWIF
-239 KYRHF
+239 KYKHF
-244 EIGGEIYTLSF
+244 EIGGEVYTLSF

-279 SDSAEC
+279 SDMAEC

-297 KICAPIRVEVLKRE
+297 RICAPIRIEVLKRE

-351 RIESVKG
+351 RIEGVKG
-358 VFRDRGL
+358 IFKDRGL
-365 TAVIVD
+365 VATIVD
-371 CFANTFPN
+371 CFAKAFPN
-379 RIARQISN
+379 RIARRISD
-387 TVDENSF
+387 TIDENSF
-394 LQLISNMEG
+394 LQLISDMRGME
-403 MKLCIERVTFP
+403 LCVERVTFP
-414 VEGYF
+414 TEGF
-419 EFKVK
+419 LEFNVK
-424 DGVSEQFVLDQMD
+424 DGIPDQFILDLMD
-437 RGFYGE
+437 GGFYGGVCS
-443 THPTFDSSYSVKV
+443 TYDSSYSVKV
-456 SGDRNYVLTD
+456 SGDRNYVLSD
-466 FKAKKWERLAKR
+466 FKAKKWERLAEKESEEVSQR
-478 EDQEIKQKVAAP
+478 MFLP
-490 GELYNISS
+490 GEMYEISS
-498 EEARFYGGPNGKRR
+498 EEARFYGGSDGKRR
-512 TMFHEILIGELP
+512 TMFHEIIPGELL
-524 GSFFKRADAPLLT
+524 GTFSKRADPLLLT
-537 MFSHWD
+537 AFSHWD
-543 LPVREG
+543 LPSREG
-549 IREVTMQDVPDEH
+549 IREVVMQDAPDGLDLVNEEVPGAQKEIE
-562 VQVDGQEFGVQGE
+562 VNKELKVNPIQGE
-575 VDARGELELEP
+575 GEESQMDLS
-586 DRDGGYGGGE
+586 
-596 TAQIDLSDGE
+596 ADLSDGE
-606 EEECGYLGGKFFPN
+606 GEECTYLNGKFFPN
-620 DAFKDSVKM
+620 EAFKDSIR
-629 MLNSKAAYHHGG
+629 MLLSSKAAYHHGG
-641 RKTILFSTVVGLDYG
+641 RRTILFSTVVGLDYG
-656 FGPHRYKQVK
+656 FGPHKYRQIK
-666 CDFMEELLKKTGF
+666 CDFMEELLRKVGF

-684 QIYELGGMVGP
+684 QIYESGGAVGP

-700 RVYDDDEILI
+700 KVYDDDEILT
-710 WNLEGEADFSMFKR
+710 WNLEGEADFSMLKKG
-724 DGTEVVH
+724 GTEVVH
-731 LMPGQTLEMPRGSS
+731 LVPGQVLVMPRGSS
-745 RGPDKF
+745 RGPERF
-751 KHSVSNCSAGR
+751 KHSVCNCSEGR
-762 ISMTFRHQKRF
+762 ISITFRHQKRF
-773 MNGDPVELENF
+773 MNGDPVEVENF
-784 KRIPIDIPDNI
+784 KRTLIDIPENI
-795 GDLLRKM
+795 GDLIRGM

-810 LADHLSMDR
+810 LADHLSLDR

-824 LLFDQDRSII
+824 LLFDQDRSVL
-834 TNVVEDKGFTLAEVI
+834 TNVIEDKGFTLAEVV

-886 HIGLNLQHQT
+886 HIGLNLQHRT
-896 IYNSKEIRIEEL
+896 IYDSKEVRIEDL
-908 IGADVIEPCFSVE
+908 VGADLINPSFSVE
-921 RARILVKSMTEGMTG
+921 RARVLVRSMMEGMTG

-944 AFNELLPHNK
+944 AFNELLPRNK
-954 TKVMC
+954 TRVMC

-971 LQGVCSSI
+971 LQGICSSI
-979 LNKKNVVLSSPR
+979 LNKKNVILSSPR

-1007 GKERKIKLRTFE
+1007 GKERKIKLRTYE
-1019 LAISAITRMVQRER
+1019 LAISAITRMVQAER
-1033 EVKLTVIIDEV
+1033 EVGLTVIIDEV
-1044 TLLPGGYLDLI
+1044 TLLPGGYLDLM

-1072 QSHYYSRSDAN
+1072 QSHYYSRSDAS

-1104 YRFPELFKVEGFEFG
+1104 YRFPELFKIEGFEFG
-1119 GGEIDQNH
+1119 KGDIDQNH

-1140 VKRPVFLCPSD
+1140 IKRPVFLCPSD

-1182 MDGSVTSDFHWMVAL
+1182 VDGPVTSDFHWMVAL

-1209 ASISLRTF
+1209 ASINLRTF

-1231 GESISKKFWWNLGG
+1231 GEVISRKFWWNLGG
-1245 RALENAKCV
+1245 RALENARCV
-1254 GKEEFERLGKTRE
+1254 KKEEFMRLGKTRE
-1267 EFEEALGGD
+1267 EFEEALEGD
-1276 PWLKGLLNYLEGDDA
+1276 PWLKGLLNYLEGDDVR
-1291 KDPDP
+1291 DPEP

-1345 DSKKMRKV
+1345 DSKKTRRV
-1353 VHNRAE
+1353 THNRAE
-1359 TFEQIYPSHKASDT
+1359 TFEQIYPSHKNSDT
-1373 LTFWAAIKKRM
+1373 LTFWAAVKKRM

-1391 ERRKLERCMPV
+1391 ERRKLERCMPI
-1402 GENLCKI
+1402 GESLCRI

-1419 VIVDVESTEREFLLK
+1419 VVVDVESTEREFLLK

-1503 KCLRAQLG
+1503 KRLRSQLG
-1511 DNIYIHSGRQ
+1511 DNIYIHSGKQ
-1521 LDELNEWSIRYS
+1521 LDELNEWCIRYS

-1548 QDALVLAFEIH
+1548 QDALILAFEIH
-1559 LLRFLGWD
+1559 LLRFLGWSVD
-1567 VNLVEDY
+1567 LIEDY

-1602 NTCCNMLFTCLRYR
+1602 NTCCNMLFTCLRYK
-1616 INKRTPIA
+1616 ISKGTPIA

-1629 MFSPGRLEIRKDRE
+1629 MFSPGMLEIRRDRE
-1643 FLLNRFSLKAKVNFS
+1643 FLLNRFSLRAKVNFS
-1658 REPIFCGWR
+1658 KEPMFCGWR

-1715 EVIRNIQDQQA
+1715 EVIKNIQDQQA

-1736 FLPRK
+1736 FLPRRI
-1741 VRKEFESFDHEF
+1741 RKEFESFDHEF
-1753 GGGESVPEEGECD
+1753 GGGESVPEEGQCD

-1778 I
+1778 L

>member
-1 MAFSYRT
+1 
-8 PAEEFL
+8 
-14 STLPS
+14 
-19 TSQEHISKYAVQSL
+19 
-33 EKQEKASSHNYSYH
+33 
-47 LTDTQKNFCS
+47 
-57 SVGVPLSVHS
+57 
-67 FMVHPHPY
+67 MVHPHPY
-75 CKTMENY
+75 CKTMENFL
-82 ILHDNLFHYRNLIN
+82 LHDNLFHHRNLIN
-96 VFVSI
+96 TYVSI
-101 REEKVSLLNRSKG
+101 KEEKVSLLNRSAG
-114 LNFHRIVNRC
+114 MNFHRVINRC
-124 VADRDK
+124 VADRDR
-130 LRYRNYVNRNFFS
+130 LRYRNCVSRSFFLNK
-143 DQSNF
+143 SNF
-148 SPNRHKSW
+148 PLNQSKSW

-161 LHHWTVNEMSDFL
+161 LHHWTVNEISNFL
-174 HNFKPERVMASCV
+174 YNFKPERIMASCV
-187 LPVEVFNSDESCN
+187 LPTEIFSSDESCN
-200 PSFYKYQVH
+200 PSFYKYDVH
-209 SRANGVVEFTF
+209 SRDKETVEFTF
-220 FPDGSRE
+220 YPDGSRE

-239 KYRHF
+239 KYKYF
-244 EIGGEIYTLSF
+244 EIGGEVYTLSF
-255 LRSIKCHHL
+255 LRSVKCHHL
-264 ILIEKGRLETNRFYI
+264 ILIERGKLETDRFYI
-279 SDSAEC
+279 SDPAEC
-285 ASLRMFGTAVAG
+285 ISLRMFGTAVAG

-311 IIYLL
+311 MIYLL

-358 VFRDRGL
+358 IFKDRGL
-365 TAVIVD
+365 AATIIN
-371 CFANTFPN
+371 CFISVFPN
-379 RIARQISN
+379 RIARCIAG
-387 TVDENSF
+387 TIDEDSF
-394 LQLISNMEG
+394 LQLISSMEG
-403 MKLCIERVTFP
+403 MKLCVERVTYP
-414 VEGYF
+414 VENF
-419 EFKVK
+419 LEFNVK
-424 DGVSEQFVLDQMD
+424 DGLSEQYILDLMDEKFCGRGGPVLD
-437 RGFYGE
+437 
-443 THPTFDSSYSVKV
+443 TSYSVKT
-456 SGDRNYVLTD
+456 SGNRNYVLSEI
-466 FKAKKWERLAKR
+466 KAKKWERLAKKE
-478 EDQEIKQKVAAP
+478 EDEVRQEITMP
-490 GELYNISS
+490 GEICEISMD
-498 EEARFYGGPNGKRR
+498 EMRFYDGTIGRRR
-512 TMFHEILIGELP
+512 TMFHEITRGELL
-524 GSFFKRADAPLLT
+524 GVFFKKMDALLLT
-537 MFSHWD
+537 NFSHWD
-543 LPVREG
+543 QPKREG
-549 IREVTMQDVPDEH
+549 IREVEMEDIPNAPISEDTSISNVLEIAEDE
-562 VQVDGQEFGVQGE
+562 E
-575 VDARGELELEP
+575 ELEFDDDEEK
-586 DRDGGYGGGE
+586 RSGGQGMS
-596 TAQIDLSDGE
+596 QIRMSDEE
-606 EEECGYLGGKFFPN
+606 EEECAYINGQFYPN
-620 DAFKDSVKM
+620 ETFRGSINM
-629 MLNSKAAYHHGG
+629 LLNSKAAYQHGG
-641 RKTILFSTVVGLDYG
+641 RKTILFSTVTGLDYG
-656 FGPHRYKQVK
+656 FGPHKYRQVK
-666 CDFMEELLKKTGF
+666 CDFMEELLRKTGF

-684 QIYELGGMVGP
+684 QIYESGGSINP

-700 RVYDDDEILI
+700 RVYDDDEILT
-710 WNLEGEADFSMFKR
+710 WNLEGEADFLMFKEE
-724 DGTEVVH
+724 GTELVH
-731 LMPGQTLEMPRGSS
+731 LTPGQVLMMPKGCS
-745 RGPDKF
+745 RGPGRF
-751 KHSVSNCSAGR
+751 KHAVNNCSNGR
-762 ISMTFRHQKRF
+762 ISITFRHQKRF
-773 MNGDPVELENF
+773 MNGDPVEIENF
-784 KRIPIDIPDNI
+784 KRTLIDIPENI
-795 GDLLRKM
+795 GDLVRGM

-819 TAVFN
+819 TAIFN
-824 LLFDQDRSII
+824 LLFDQDRSVL
-834 TNVVEDKGFTLAEVI
+834 TNVIEDKGFTLAEVI

-857 PGRIIS
+857 PGRVVS

-886 HIGLNLQHQT
+886 HIGINPQHQI
-896 IYNSKEIRIEEL
+896 IYNHKEVRINEL
-908 IGADVIEPCFSVE
+908 IGADIIKPSFSVE
-921 RARILVKSMTEGMTG
+921 RARVLVKSMMEGMTG
-936 VVLNRFKH
+936 IVLNRFKH
-944 AFNELLPHNK
+944 AFNELLPRHNNE
-954 TKVMC
+954 VMC

-979 LNKKNVVLSSPR
+979 LNKKNVILSSPR

-1002 SEKLK
+1002 GEKLK
-1007 GKERKIKLRTFE
+1007 GKERRIKLKTFE
-1019 LAISAITRMVQRER
+1019 LAISAITRMVKGE
-1033 EVKLTVIIDEV
+1033 EGVKLTVIIDEV
-1044 TLLPGGYLDLI
+1044 TLLPGGYLDLV

-1072 QSHYYSRSDAN
+1072 QSHYYSKSDVN
-1083 VNLGPVLTPVF
+1083 VNLGPVLTPIF

-1104 YRFPELFKVEGFEFG
+1104 YRFPELFGIEDFEFG
-1119 GGEIDQNH
+1119 KGDVDPNH
-1127 MRIFA
+1127 MRVFA

-1140 VKRPVFLCPSD
+1140 IKKPIFLCPSE

-1209 ASISLRTF
+1209 ASINLRTF

-1224 LIGKVLN
+1224 LIGRVLN
-1231 GESISKKFWWNLGG
+1231 KEVISKRFWWNLGG
-1245 RALENAKCV
+1245 RALENARCV
-1254 GKEEFERLGKTRE
+1254 KKEEFIRLGKTRE

-1291 KDPDP
+1291 KDPEP

-1318 FAEEMHL
+1318 FAEEFHL

-1345 DSKKMRKV
+1345 DSRKTRKV
-1353 VHNRAE
+1353 IHNRAE
-1359 TFEQIYPSHKASDT
+1359 TFEQIYPSHKNSDT

-1384 KMSDPYS
+1384 KMSDPYT

-1402 GENLCKI
+1402 GENLCRI
-1409 FVEEYGLKRG
+1409 FTEEYGIKRNA
-1419 VIVDVESTEREFLLK
+1419 VVDIESTEREFLLK

-1452 DWMVN
+1452 DWIVN

-1472 KRFADAKAGQ
+1472 KRFSDAKAGQ

-1503 KCLRAQLG
+1503 KRLRAQLG
-1511 DNIYIHSGRQ
+1511 DNIYIHSGKQ
-1521 LDELNEWSIRYS
+1521 LDELNEWCIRYS

-1567 VNLVEDY
+1567 VSLVDDY
-1574 VALKL
+1574 TALKL

-1602 NTCCNMLFTCLRYR
+1602 NTCCNMLFTCLRYKIGR
-1616 INKRTPIA
+1616 KTPIA

-1629 MFSPGRLEIRKDRE
+1629 MFSPGKLEVRKDRE

-1658 REPIFCGWR
+1658 REPMFCGWR

-1681 ERFRIAEERGCF
+1681 ERFKIAEERGCF

-1736 FLPRK
+1736 FLPKK

-1753 GGGESVPEEGECD
+1753 GGGESVQEEGKCD

-1778 I
+1778 L

>member
-1 MAFSYRT
+1 
-8 PAEEFL
+8 
-14 STLPS
+14 
-19 TSQEHISKYAVQSL
+19 
-33 EKQEKASSHNYSYH
+33 
-47 LTDTQKNFCS
+47 
-57 SVGVPLSVHS
+57 
-67 FMVHPHPY
+67 MVHPHPY
-75 CKTMENY
+75 CKTMENF
-82 ILHDNLFHYRNLIN
+82 ILHDNLFHYRNLIGIY
-96 VFVSI
+96 VSI
-101 REEKVSLLNRSKG
+101 KEEKVNLLGRSSG
-114 LNFHRIVNRC
+114 LNFHRVVNRC
-124 VADRDK
+124 VADRDR
-130 LRYRNYVNRNFFS
+130 LRYRNCVSKSFFRNKDNFIPN
-143 DQSNF
+143 QS
-148 SPNRHKSW
+148 KSW

-161 LHHWTVNEMSDFL
+161 LHHWTVNEVSDFL
-174 HNFKPERVMASCV
+174 CNFRPERVIASCV
-187 LPVEVFNSDESCN
+187 LPVEVFTSDESCN
-200 PSFYKYQVH
+200 PSFYKYQIH
-209 SRANGVVEFTF
+209 SRDKSEAEFTF

-227 SSYYQRSSDWIF
+227 SAYYQRSSDWMF
-239 KYRHF
+239 KYKHF
-244 EIGGEIYTLSF
+244 EIGGEVYTLSF

-285 ASLRMFGTAVAG
+285 ASLRVFGTAAAG
-297 KICAPIRVEVLKRE
+297 KICAPIRIEVLKRE
-311 IIYLL
+311 MIYLL

-351 RIESVKG
+351 RIESIKG
-358 VFRDRGL
+358 VFKDRSL
-365 TAVIVD
+365 VATIID
-371 CFANTFPN
+371 CFASVFPN
-379 RIARQISN
+379 RMARCLSSTI
-387 TVDENSF
+387 DENSF
-394 LQLISNMEG
+394 LQLVSNMEG
-403 MKLCIERVTFP
+403 MRLSVERVTFP
-414 VEGYF
+414 VENF
-419 EFKVK
+419 LEFGVK
-424 DGVSEQFVLDQMD
+424 DGVSEQYILDLMD
-437 RGFYGE
+437 KGFHGGE
-443 THPTFDSSYSVKV
+443 SSAIDTSYSVRT

-466 FKAKKWERLAKR
+466 FKAKKWERLMRR
-478 EDQEIKQKVAAP
+478 EEAEITPRLEKP
-490 GELYNISS
+490 GELHEISS
-498 EEARFYGGPNGKRR
+498 EEARFFSGLTGKRR
-512 TMFHEILIGELP
+512 TMFHEVVAGETP
-524 GSFFKRADAPLLT
+524 GSFLKRVDPLFLT
-537 MFSHWD
+537 NFSHWA
-543 LPVREG
+543 LPVRVG
-549 IREVTMQDVPDEH
+549 IREVEMEDAADEPSLSEEEDPC
-562 VQVDGQEFGVQGE
+562 VQMETKADEDLDSSSDEGE
-575 VDARGELELEP
+575 
-586 DRDGGYGGGE
+586 GGGE
-596 TAQIDLSDGE
+596 RGTPSMSLSDGE
-606 EEECGYLGGKFFPN
+606 EESCTYINGKFSPN
-620 DAFKDSVKM
+620 ETFKDSLKM
-629 MLNSKAAYHHGG
+629 LLGSGAAYQHGG
-641 RKTILFSTVVGLDYG
+641 RKTILFSTVTGLDYG

-666 CDFMEELLKKTGF
+666 CDFMEGLLRKVGF

-684 QIYELGGMVGP
+684 QIYGAGGAICP

-700 RVYDDDEILI
+700 RVYDDDEILT
-710 WNLEGEADFSMFKR
+710 WNLEGEADFSMYKR
-724 DGTEVVH
+724 EGTEMVH
-731 LMPGQTLEMPRGSS
+731 LTPGQTLMMPKGSS
-745 RGPDKF
+745 RGPERF
-751 KHSVSNCSAGR
+751 KHSVSNCTEGR
-762 ISMTFRHQKRF
+762 ISVTFRHQRRF
-773 MNGDPVELENF
+773 MNGEPVETENF
-784 KRIPIDIPDNI
+784 KRTLIDIPENI
-795 GDLLRKM
+795 GDLIRRM

-819 TAVFN
+819 TAIFN
-824 LLFDQDRSII
+824 LLFDQDRSVV
-834 TNVVEDKGFTLAEVI
+834 TNVIEDKGFTLAEII

-857 PGRIIS
+857 PGRVIS

-870 LDKGSF
+870 LERGSF

-886 HIGLNLQHQT
+886 HIGINLQHET
-896 IYNSKEIRIEEL
+896 IYEKKEVRIDEL
-908 IGADVIEPCFSVE
+908 IGADIIKPSFSVE
-921 RARILVKSMTEGMTG
+921 RARVLVKSMMEGMTG

-944 AFNELLPHNK
+944 AFNELLPCHDNR
-954 TKVMC
+954 VMC

-971 LQGVCSSI
+971 LQGICSSI
-979 LNKKNVVLSSPR
+979 LNKKNVILSSPR

-1002 SEKLK
+1002 DDKLK
-1007 GKERKIKLRTFE
+1007 GKGRRIKLRTYE

-1033 EVKLTVIIDEV
+1033 ETKLTVIVDEV

-1055 NSLLPDGST
+1055 NSLLPGGST
-1064 MILLFDPL
+1064 IILLFDPL
-1072 QSHYYSRSDAN
+1072 QSHYYSRSDAS
-1083 VNLGPVLTPVF
+1083 VNLGPVLTPIF
-1094 GQEYRYRGYT
+1094 GEEYRYRSYT
-1104 YRFPELFKVEGFEFG
+1104 YRFPELFKIEEFEFSKG
-1119 GGEIDQNH
+1119 DVDQNH
-1127 MRIFA
+1127 MRVFA

-1140 VKRPVFLCPSD
+1140 VKRPVFLCPSE

-1182 MDGSVTSDFHWMVAL
+1182 MDGPVTSDFHWMVAL
-1197 TRARKGFCFLTC
+1197 TRARRGFCFLTC

-1231 GESISKKFWWNLGG
+1231 RETISKKFWWNLGG
-1245 RALENAKCV
+1245 RALENARCV
-1254 GKEEFERLGKTRE
+1254 GKEEFTRLGKTRE
-1267 EFEEALGGD
+1267 EFEEALDGD

-1291 KDPDP
+1291 RDPEP

-1307 THLMLA
+1307 THLLLA

-1345 DSKKMRKV
+1345 DSRRTRRV

-1359 TFEQIYPSHKASDT
+1359 TFEQIYPSHKNSDT
-1373 LTFWAAIKKRM
+1373 LTFWAAVKKRM

-1402 GENLCKI
+1402 GENLCRI
-1409 FVEEYGLKRG
+1409 FIEEYGLKRG
-1419 VIVDVESTEREFLLK
+1419 VIVDIEGTEREFLLK
-1434 RVEKA
+1434 RVDKA

-1503 KCLRAQLG
+1503 KRLRAQLG
-1511 DNIYIHSGRQ
+1511 DNIYIHSGKQ
-1521 LDELNEWSIRYS
+1521 LDELNEWCIKFS

-1559 LLRFLGWD
+1559 LLRFLGWSID
-1567 VNLVEDY
+1567 LIEDY
-1574 VALKL
+1574 TAIKL

-1616 INKRTPIA
+1616 INRKTPIA

-1629 MFSPGRLEIRKDRE
+1629 MFSPGRLEIRRDRE

-1658 REPIFCGWR
+1658 KEPMFCGWR

-1681 ERFRIAEERGCF
+1681 ERFKIAEERGCF

-1715 EVIRNIQDQQA
+1715 DVIRNIQDQQA
-1726 LVRIVVKNKK
+1726 LVRIVVKNKNL
-1736 FLPRK
+1736 LPRK

-1753 GGGESVPEEGECD
+1753 GGGESVQEEGECD

>member
-19 TSQEHISKYAVQSL
+19 TSQELVSKYAVKSL
-33 EKQEKASSHNYSYH
+33 ENQEKASSHNYSYH

-57 SVGVPLSVHS
+57 SVGVPLSVHN

-75 CKTMENY
+75 CKTMENF
-82 ILHDNLFHYRNLIN
+82 ILHDNLFHYRHL
-96 VFVSI
+96 VSI
-101 REEKVSLLNRSKG
+101 YVSIKEEKVSLLNRSQG
-114 LNFHRIVNRC
+114 LNFHRVINRC
-124 VADRDK
+124 VADMDK
-130 LRYRNYVNRNFFS
+130 LRYRNYVNRSFFENKNNFIPN
-143 DQSNF
+143 QS
-148 SPNRHKSW
+148 KSW

-174 HNFKPERVMASCV
+174 HNFKPERVLASCV
-187 LPVEVFNSDESCN
+187 LPVEVFSSDESCN
-200 PSFYKYQVH
+200 PSFYKYQIH
-209 SRANGVVEFTF
+209 GRCRGVVEFTF
-220 FPDGSRE
+220 YPDGSRE
-227 SSYYQRSSDWIF
+227 SSYYQKSSDWIF
-239 KYRHF
+239 KYKHF

-264 ILIEKGRLETNRFYI
+264 ILIERGRLETNRFFI

-285 ASLRMFGTAVAG
+285 ASLKMFGTAVAG

-311 IIYLL
+311 MIYLL

-336 DYQPQELCFFLNLAG
+336 DYHPQELCFFLNLAG

-358 VFRDRGL
+358 IFKDRGL
-365 TAVIVD
+365 VSTIMD
-371 CFANTFPN
+371 CFAKAFPN
-379 RIARQISN
+379 RLARWMSN
-387 TVDENSF
+387 TIDENSF
-394 LQLISNMEG
+394 LQLISSMEG
-403 MKLCIERVTFP
+403 MKLSVERVTFP
-414 VEGYF
+414 VENFF
-419 EFKVK
+419 EFNVK
-424 DGVSEQFVLDQMD
+424 DGIDEQYILDLMD
-437 RGFYGE
+437 EKFSGVGDPQPD
-443 THPTFDSSYSVKV
+443 TSYSVKV
-456 SGDRNYVLTD
+456 SRNKNYILTD
-466 FKAKKWERLAKR
+466 FKAKKWERLADK
-478 EDQEIKQKVAAP
+478 ESKEITTRVDIP
-490 GELYNISS
+490 GEMYEISL
-498 EEARFYGGPNGKRR
+498 EEARFFSGLVGKRN
-512 TMFHEILIGELP
+512 TMFHEIKEGEMD
-524 GSFFKRADAPLLT
+524 GIFFKRRDPIFLT
-537 MFSHWD
+537 NFEHWK
-543 LPVREG
+543 LPVKKG
-549 IREVTMQDVPDEH
+549 IREVTMK
-562 VQVDGQEFGVQGE
+562 
-575 VDARGELELEP
+575 DAFQAEEQAEDMPPEEQFKPKEEERADSCG
-586 DRDGGYGGGE
+586 
-596 TAQIDLSDGE
+596 SE
-606 EEECGYLGGKFFPN
+606 EEEEELERHNEMDLSSDDEEECTFISGKFSPN
-620 DAFKDSVKM
+620 ESFLDSLRM
-629 MLNSKAAYHHGG
+629 MLNSKAAYPHGG
-641 RKTILFSTVVGLDYG
+641 RRTMLFSTVTGLDYG
-656 FGPHRYKQVK
+656 FGPHRYEQVK

-684 QIYELGGMVGP
+684 QKYEEGGSIGP
-695 HYDDE
+695 HFDDE
-700 RVYDDDEILI
+700 RVYDDDEILT
-710 WNLEGEADFSMFKR
+710 WNVEGEADFVMLKR
-724 DGTEVVH
+724 EGTEIVH
-731 LMPGQTLEMPRGSS
+731 LTPGSVVLMPKGSS
-745 RGPDKF
+745 RGPEKF
-751 KHSVSNCSAGR
+751 KHSVHGCTKGR
-762 ISMTFRHQKRF
+762 VSITFRHQKRF
-773 MNGDPVELENF
+773 MNGDPVEIENY
-784 KRIPIDIPDNI
+784 KRTQMEIPENLDEMIK
-795 GDLLRKM
+795 KM

-810 LADHLSMDR
+810 LADHLAMNR
-819 TAVFN
+819 NGVFN
-824 LLFDQDRSII
+824 LLFDQDRSVL

-857 PGRIIS
+857 PGRIVS
-863 NGEVINY
+863 SGEVINY
-870 LDKGSF
+870 LEKGSF
-876 KPIDLLMREG
+876 KPIDLMMRDG
-886 HIGLNLQHQT
+886 HIGLNVQHQVL
-896 IYNSKEIRIEEL
+896 YNSKDIRVEDL
-908 IGADVIEPCFSVE
+908 IGADVIKPNFSVE
-921 RARILVKSMTEGMTG
+921 RARKLVKSMMEGLTG
-936 VVLNRFKH
+936 VVLNRFKY
-944 AFNELLPHNK
+944 AFNELLPHHGN
-954 TKVMC
+954 KVMC

-971 LQGVCSSI
+971 LQGVCSSV
-979 LNKKNVVLSSPR
+979 LNKKNVILSSPR

-1002 SEKLK
+1002 GDKLK
-1007 GKERKIKLRTFE
+1007 GKEMHIKLRTFE
-1019 LAISAITRMVQRER
+1019 LAVSAITRMVLKEGD
-1033 EVKLTVIIDEV
+1033 VKLTVIIDEV
-1044 TLLPGGYLDLI
+1044 TLLPGGYIDLI
-1055 NSLLPDGST
+1055 NSLIPEGST
-1064 MILLFDPL
+1064 IILLFDPL
-1072 QSHYYSRSDAN
+1072 QSHYYSKMDVSA
-1083 VNLGPVLTPVF
+1083 NLGPVLTPIF

-1119 GGEIDQNH
+1119 KGEIDKNH

-1140 VKRPVFLCPSD
+1140 VKKPVFLCPSE

-1209 ASISLRTF
+1209 ASTSLRNF

-1231 GESISKKFWWNLGG
+1231 KEIISKKFWWNLGG
-1245 RALENAKCV
+1245 RALDNARCV
-1254 GKEEFERLGKTRE
+1254 DKDEFVKLGKTRE

-1291 KDPDP
+1291 KDPEP

-1325 LKAREFREFRNSNLW
+1325 LKAREFREFRNSNMW
-1340 SEQFD
+1340 SDQFD
-1345 DSKKMRKV
+1345 DSRKTRKV
-1353 VHNRAE
+1353 IHNRAE
-1359 TFEQIYPSHKASDT
+1359 TFEQIYPSHKNSDT
-1373 LTFWAAIKKRM
+1373 LTFWAAIKKRI
-1384 KMSDPYS
+1384 KMSDPFS
-1391 ERRKLERCMPV
+1391 ERRKLERCMPI

-1409 FVEEYGLKRG
+1409 FIEEYGLKRG

-1452 DWMVN
+1452 DWLVN
-1457 HFFLFMKTTLCTKFE
+1457 HFFLFMKTQLCTKFE
-1472 KRFADAKAGQ
+1472 KRFSDAKAGQ

-1492 ARFGVPIRVAE
+1492 ARFGVPIRIAE
-1503 KCLRAQLG
+1503 KRLRSQLN
-1511 DNIYIHSGRQ
+1511 DNIYIHSGKQ
-1521 LDELNEWSIRYS
+1521 LDELNEWCIRYS
-1533 KGYGTDSDYE
+1533 QGYGTDSDYE

-1559 LLRFLGWD
+1559 LLRFLGWNTD
-1567 VNLVEDY
+1567 LIDDY
-1574 VALKL
+1574 VAIKL

-1602 NTCCNMLFTCLRYR
+1602 NTCCNMLFTCLRYK
-1616 INKRTPIA
+1616 INRRTPIA

-1629 MFSPGRLEIRKDRE
+1629 MFSPGRLEVRRDRE

-1658 REPIFCGWR
+1658 KEPMFCGWR

-1681 ERFRIAEERGCF
+1681 ERFKIAEERGCF

-1715 EVIRNIQDQQA
+1715 EVIKNVQDQQA

-1741 VRKEFESFDHEF
+1741 IRKEFESFDHEF
-1753 GGGESVPEEGECD
+1753 GGSESVQEEGECD

-1778 I
+1778 L

>member
-1 MAFSYRT
+1 
-8 PAEEFL
+8 
-14 STLPS
+14 
-19 TSQEHISKYAVQSL
+19 
-33 EKQEKASSHNYSYH
+33 
-47 LTDTQKNFCS
+47 
-57 SVGVPLSVHS
+57 
-67 FMVHPHPY
+67 MVHPHPY
-75 CKTMENY
+75 CKTMENF
-82 ILHDNLFHYRNLIN
+82 ILHDNLFHYRSLIDIY
-96 VFVSI
+96 VSI
-101 REEKVSLLNRSKG
+101 KEEKVSLLHRSSG
-114 LNFHRIVNRC
+114 LNFHRVINRC
-124 VADRDK
+124 VADRDR
-130 LRYRNYVNRNFFS
+130 LRYKNYVCRNFFVNRDNFAS
-143 DQSNF
+143 NQS
-148 SPNRHKSW
+148 KSW

-161 LHHWTVNEMSDFL
+161 LHHWTVNEVSDFL
-174 HNFKPERVMASCV
+174 HNFRPKRVVASCV
-187 LPVEVFNSDESCN
+187 LPVEIFSSDDSCN
-200 PSFYKYQVH
+200 PSFYKYDIH
-209 SRANGVVEFTF
+209 NRGKESTEFTF

-227 SSYYQRSSDWIF
+227 SSYYQKSSDWIF
-239 KYRHF
+239 KYKHF
-244 EIGGEIYTLSF
+244 EVGEEVYTLSF

-264 ILIEKGRLETNRFYI
+264 VLIEKGRLETNKFYI

-285 ASLRMFGTAVAG
+285 ASLRMFGTALAG
-297 KICAPIRVEVLKRE
+297 RKVAPIRVEVLKRE

-358 VFRDRGL
+358 VFRDRSL
-365 TAVIVD
+365 VATIVD
-371 CFANTFPN
+371 CFAKVFPG
-379 RIARQISN
+379 RLARCISN
-387 TVDENSF
+387 TIDENSF
-394 LQLISNMEG
+394 LQLVSDMEG
-403 MKLCIERVTFP
+403 MKLCVERVTFP
-414 VEGYF
+414 TEKFF
-419 EFKVK
+419 EFDVK
-424 DGVSEQFVLDQMD
+424 DGMDEQYILNLMD
-437 RGFYGE
+437 REFCGGDD
-443 THPTFDSSYSVKV
+443 PTPDTSYSVKV
-456 SGDRNYVLTD
+456 SGNRNYVLVD
-466 FKAKKWERLAKR
+466 FMAKKWERLERR
-478 EDQEIKQKVAAP
+478 ERDEIKQKGNLP
-490 GELYNISS
+490 GEMYEISS
-498 EEARFYGGPNGKRR
+498 EEAHFYGGLTGKRR
-512 TMFHEILIGELP
+512 TMFHEIVMGDLP
-524 GSFFKRADAPLLT
+524 GCFFKRADPLLIT
-537 MFSHWD
+537 GFSHWD
-543 LPVREG
+543 LPAREGVREV
-549 IREVTMQDVPDEH
+549 EMEDVLDVSDPDG
-562 VQVDGQEFGVQGE
+562 VSPPATQEGMEAGEESGSSSGEEEGNRGGV
-575 VDARGELELEP
+575 EP
-586 DRDGGYGGGE
+586 CFD
-596 TAQIDLSDGE
+596 ISDEE
-606 EEECGYLGGKFFPN
+606 EEECTYFNGKFSPN
-620 DAFKDSVKM
+620 ETFKDSLRM
-629 MLNSKAAYHHGG
+629 MLNSKAAYEHSG
-641 RKTILFSTVVGLDYG
+641 RRTILFSTVTGLDYG
-656 FGPHRYKQVK
+656 FGPHKYRQVK
-666 CDFMEELLKKTGF
+666 CDFMEELLKKVGF

-684 QIYELGGMVGP
+684 QIYKLGGAIGP

-700 RVYDDDEILI
+700 RVYDDDEILT
-710 WNLEGEADFSMFKR
+710 WNLEGEADFLMYKKE
-724 DGTEVVH
+724 GTEIAH
-731 LMPGQTLEMPRGSS
+731 LTPGQVLIMPKGSS
-745 RGPDKF
+745 RGPERF
-751 KHSVSNCSAGR
+751 KHELINCTEGR
-762 ISMTFRHQKRF
+762 ISITFRHQKRF
-773 MNGDPVELENF
+773 MNGDPVETENF
-784 KRIPIDIPDNI
+784 KRTLIDIPENI
-795 GDLLRKM
+795 RDLIQKM

-810 LADHLSMDR
+810 LADHLSLDR
-819 TAVFN
+819 TAIFN
-824 LLFDQDRSII
+824 LLFDQDRSVL
-834 TNVVEDKGFTLAEVI
+834 TNVVEDKGFTLAEVV

-857 PGRIIS
+857 PGRIVS

-870 LDKGSF
+870 LERGSF

-886 HIGLNLQHQT
+886 HIGLNLQHQV
-896 IYNSKEIRIEEL
+896 IYNPKEMRIEEL
-908 IGADVIEPCFSVE
+908 IGADIVKPSFSVE
-921 RARILVKSMTEGMTG
+921 RARVLVKSMTEGMTG

-954 TKVMC
+954 NTVMC

-971 LQGVCSSI
+971 LQGVCSGI
-979 LNKKNVVLSSPR
+979 LNKKNVILSSPR

-1002 SEKLK
+1002 GDKLK
-1007 GKERKIKLRTFE
+1007 GKERKIKLRTYE
-1019 LAISAITRMVQRER
+1019 LAISAITRMIRKER
-1033 EVKLTVIIDEV
+1033 EVRLTVIIDEV

-1072 QSHYYSRSDAN
+1072 QSHYYSRSDVS
-1083 VNLGPVLTPVF
+1083 VNLGPVLTPIF
-1094 GQEYRYRGYT
+1094 GQEYKYRGYT
-1104 YRFPELFKVEGFEFG
+1104 YRFPELFKIEGFEFG
-1119 GGEIDQNH
+1119 KGDIDQNH

-1140 VKRPVFLCPSD
+1140 VKRPVFLCPSE

-1182 MDGSVTSDFHWMVAL
+1182 MDGPITSDFHWMVAL

-1209 ASISLRTF
+1209 ASISLRAF
-1217 KESNRAK
+1217 KENNRAK

-1231 GESISKKFWWNLGG
+1231 GELISKKFWWNLGG
-1245 RALENAKCV
+1245 RALENARCV
-1254 GKEEFERLGKTRE
+1254 GKEEFAKLGKTRE
-1267 EFEEALGGD
+1267 EFEEALDGD
-1276 PWLKGLLNYLEGDDA
+1276 PWLKGLLNYLEDDDA
-1291 KDPDP
+1291 RDPSP

-1325 LKAREFREFRNSNLW
+1325 LRAREFREFRNSNLW

-1345 DSKKMRKV
+1345 DSRKTRKV
-1353 VHNRAE
+1353 IHNRAE
-1359 TFEQIYPSHKASDT
+1359 TFEQIYPSHKNSDT
-1373 LTFWAAIKKRM
+1373 LTFWAAVKKRI
-1384 KMSDPYS
+1384 KMSDPYT

-1402 GENLCKI
+1402 GENLCRI

-1419 VIVDVESTEREFLLK
+1419 VIVDVENTEREFLLK

-1503 KCLRAQLG
+1503 KRLRAQLG
-1511 DNIYIHSGRQ
+1511 DNIYIHSGKQ
-1521 LDELNEWSIRYS
+1521 LDELNEWCIKFS

-1559 LLRFLGWD
+1559 LLRFLGWSVD
-1567 VNLVEDY
+1567 LIDDY

-1602 NTCCNMLFTCLRYR
+1602 NTCCNMLFTCLRYK
-1616 INKRTPIA
+1616 INKKTPIA

-1629 MFSPGRLEIRKDRE
+1629 MFSPGRLEVRKDRE

-1658 REPIFCGWR
+1658 CEPMFCGWR
-1667 MTQYGIVKEPKLVL
+1667 MTKYGIVKEPKLVL
-1681 ERFRIAEERGCF
+1681 ERFKIAEERGCF

-1736 FLPRK
+1736 FLPKR

-1753 GGGESVPEEGECD
+1753 GGSESVQEEGECD
-1766 RVHRFGCGLECN
+1766 RVHRFGCGLECD